1 MHQHHIRVNFFCFGA
16 FTFVLFLLTNINVY
30 AQASQKNLDS
40 VAMHLVLDEVIIT
53 AKKVERKEDTVSFY
67 ASTYLSKEDI
77 VLEDVLRKMPG
88 IEITDDGQI
97 IYNGQ
102 WIKDFYIEGMDMLGG
117 NYGIATRNLDA
128 QDIGSVQVIEGHQGI
143 KLLQGRKRG
152 DAPAINI
159 KLKSKAKGAWASSV
173 SAALGIQPHMARDIS
188 ANLMTFR
195 QKMQH
200 ITVLKTNNIGSD
212 LRKEIQAP
220 SSFGAS
226 VLGTGLILPGS
237 ISISDTYSYR
247 NDSYSASV
255 NQLHKL
261 SEDAT
266 LSFNV
271 NYLYD
276 DETQDAADVTT
287 YLSDSD
293 NLPRHVISE
302 SNHASIR
309 QHYIGGHL
317 VYKLNSGKKYL
328 NNNLS
333 FNASLPAA
341 DGLVNKAVDQQLS
354 GHYISVDNTLAAN
367 YKRRNGAVADI
378 NWHLSYDDREG
389 MLRIADTTGGGL
401 SQAVRQQILQTDG
414 STSILA
420 ITVPHVMFNLN
431 AGFDA
436 QWQRAATALDTA
448 GGSGYGT
455 QQILQLGAAVIPR
468 LLLHWNKFQ
477 WTVSVP
483 VGATYFHSADG
494 EWRYDKPLLSLRP
507 YTALSYKP
515 SSRVSIDLAA
525 VCGESMPQSLSLMEQ
540 ERYTNYRTTMSNPH
554 RVETVLNRT
563 LSSSLSAAY
572 TDVFN
577 MFFGNLALV
586 YAWSRNSISTG
597 YSFTDDIINYV
608 LLPRSTDQHTWQ
620 VSQSASKGFFLWSSK
635 ISESISIGT
644 TKGSYYVGDA
654 VHEGRSDYLQAS
666 LSYSAS
672 FARWISFETLNSYSL
687 SKPYTDGQASDV
699 TYHTFSSNTSL
710 GIWPLKQL
718 RIAPSVQYYFN
729 NYYTDGR
736 HNVFLDC
743 AIEYYWGRATIFMRC
758 ANLLDNDTFLRV
770 NDNGIIRYASEYRLR
785 GRTLMLGLR
794 IKIL

>member
-1 MHQHHIRVNFFCFGA
+1 MGPCVRILLCLAAMLSLAASA
-16 FTFVLFLLTNINVY
+16 F
-30 AQASQKNLDS
+30 AQDVRKDLDS
-40 VAMHLVLDEVIIT
+40 VIWNLNLEEVVVT
-53 AKKVERKEDTVSFY
+53 AKKVERASDTISFY
-67 ASTYLSKEDI
+67 ASTYAGKEDI

-88 IEITDDGQI
+88 IEITGDGQI

-102 WIKDFYIEGMDMLGG
+102 WIKDFYVEGMDMLGG
-117 NYGIATRNLDA
+117 NYGVATKNIDV
-128 QDIGSVQVIEGHQGI
+128 QDISAVQLIEDHQGI

-159 KLKSKAKGAWASSV
+159 KLKSTAKGAWASSV
-173 SAALGIQPHMARDIS
+173 SAALGSQPHLARDIS

-200 ITVLKTNNIGSD
+200 ITVLKTNDIGTD

-220 SSFGAS
+220 SSIGSS

-237 ISISDTYSYR
+237 VPIPDAYSYR

-276 DETQDAADVTT
+276 DEARDAADVTT
-287 YLSDSD
+287 YLSESDS
-293 NLPRHVISE
+293 LSRHVISE
-302 SNHASIR
+302 SNRASVR

-333 FNASLPAA
+333 FSASLPAA
-341 DGLVNKAVDQQLS
+341 DGLVNGAVDQRLS
-354 GHYISVDNTLAAN
+354 GHNISVDNTLAAN
-367 YKRRNGAVADI
+367 YKRKNGAVADI

-389 MLRIADTTGGGL
+389 SLRVADAADDTL
-401 SQAVRQQILQTDG
+401 SQTVRQQVLMTDG
-414 STSILA
+414 SASILA
-420 ITVPHVMFNLN
+420 LTVPHVMFNLD

-436 QWQRAATALDTA
+436 RWQRAATALNTA
-448 GGSGYGT
+448 GGSGSGT
-455 QQILQLGAAVIPR
+455 QQILQIGASVSPK

-483 VGATYFHSADG
+483 VGVTYIHSSYG
-494 EWRYDKPLLSLRP
+494 EWRYDRPLLSLNP
-507 YTALSYKP
+507 YMALSYKP
-515 SSRVSIDLAA
+515 SSRVSIDLTAI
-525 VCGESMPQSLSLMEQ
+525 CGESMPQPLSLMAQ
-540 ERYTNYRTTMSNPH
+540 ERYTNYRTVMANPN
-554 RVETVLNRT
+554 RVEAVMNRS
-563 LSSSLSAAY
+563 LSSSLSASY

-577 MFFGNLALV
+577 MFFGNIALI
-586 YAWSRNSISTG
+586 YAWSRDGISTA

-608 LLPRSTDQHTWQ
+608 LLPRTADQHTWQ
-620 VSQSASKGFFLWSSK
+620 VSQSSSKGFFLWNSK
-635 ISESISIGT
+635 ISESVSIGT
-644 TKGSYYVGDA
+644 TKGDYYVGDA

-666 LSYSAS
+666 LSYTAE
-672 FARWISFETLNSYSL
+672 FAKWISFGTENSYSL
-687 SKPYTDGQASDV
+687 SRPYTDGQAGGV
-699 TYHTFSSNTSL
+699 TYHTFSSTASL
-710 GIWPLKQL
+710 GIWPVRQL
-718 RIAPSVQYYFN
+718 RIAPSMQYYFN
-729 NYYTDGR
+729 NYYDDGR

-743 AIEYYWGRATIFMRC
+743 SLEYYWGRAVIFLRC
-758 ANLLDNDTFLRV
+758 ANLLDNDTFRRV
-770 NDNGIIRYASEYRLR
+770 TDNGITRYSSEYRLR

-794 IKIL
+794 IKII

>member
-1 MHQHHIRVNFFCFGA
+1 MRAPLKYSAPLIILAA
-16 FTFVLFLLTNINVY
+16 FSVA
-30 AQASQKNLDS
+30 AQAQVARKDLDS
-40 VAMHLVLDEVIIT
+40 VIWNLNLEEVVVT
-53 AKKVERKEDTVSFY
+53 ARKVERAADTVSFY
-67 ASTYLSKEDI
+67 ASTYAGKEDI

-88 IEITDDGQI
+88 IEITGDGQI

-102 WIKDFYIEGMDMLGG
+102 WIKDFYVEGMDMLGG
-117 NYGIATRNLDA
+117 NYGVATRNLDA
-128 QDIGSVQVIEGHQGI
+128 QDISAVQVIEDHQGI

-159 KLKSKAKGAWASSV
+159 KLKSTAKGAWASSV
-173 SAALGIQPHMARDIS
+173 SAALGSQPHLARDIS

-200 ITVLKTNNIGSD
+200 ITVLKTNDIGTD

-220 SSFGAS
+220 SSLGSS

-276 DETQDAADVTT
+276 DEAQDAVDVTT
-287 YLSDSD
+287 YLSDNDSI
-293 NLPRHVISE
+293 PTHVVSE
-302 SNHASIR
+302 SNHASVR

-333 FNASLPAA
+333 FSASLPAA
-341 DGLVNKAVDQQLS
+341 DGLVNGAVDQRLS
-354 GHYISVDNTLAAN
+354 GHNISVDNTLAAN
-367 YKRRNGAVADI
+367 YKRKNGAVADI

-389 MLRIADTTGGGL
+389 SLRVADAADDTL
-401 SQAVRQQILQTDG
+401 SQTVRQQVLMTDG
-414 STSILA
+414 SASILA
-420 ITVPHVMFNLN
+420 LTVPHVMFNLD

-436 QWQRAATALDTA
+436 RWQRAATALNTA
-448 GGSGYGT
+448 GGSGSGT
-455 QQILQLGAAVIPR
+455 QKILQIGASVSPR

-483 VGATYFHSADG
+483 VGVTYFHSSDG
-494 EWRYDKPLLSLRP
+494 EWRYDRPLLSLKP
-507 YTALSYKP
+507 YMALSYKP
-515 SSRVSIDLAA
+515 SSRVSIDLTAI
-525 VCGESMPQSLSLMEQ
+525 CGESMPQPLSLMAQ
-540 ERYTNYRTTMSNPH
+540 ERYTNYRTVMANPN
-554 RVETVLNRT
+554 RVEAVMNRS
-563 LSSSLSAAY
+563 LSSSLSASY

-577 MFFGNLALV
+577 MFFGNIALI
-586 YAWSRNSISTG
+586 YAWSRDGISTA

-608 LLPRSTDQHTWQ
+608 LLPRTADQHTWQ
-620 VSQSASKGFFLWSSK
+620 VSQSSSKGFFLWNSK
-635 ISESISIGT
+635 ISESVSIGT
-644 TKGSYYVGDA
+644 TKGDYYVGDA

-666 LSYSAS
+666 LSYTAE
-672 FARWISFETLNSYSL
+672 FAKWISFGTENSYSL
-687 SKPYTDGQASDV
+687 SRPYTDGQAGGV
-699 TYHTFSSNTSL
+699 TYHTFSSTASL
-710 GIWPLKQL
+710 GIWPVRQL
-718 RIAPSVQYYFN
+718 RIAPSMQYYFN
-729 NYYTDGR
+729 NYYDDGR

-743 AIEYYWGRATIFMRC
+743 SLEYYWGRAVIFLRC
-758 ANLLDNDTFLRV
+758 ANLLDNDTFRRV
-770 NDNGIIRYASEYRLR
+770 TDNGITRYSSEYRLR

-794 IKIL
+794 IKII

>member
-1 MHQHHIRVNFFCFGA
+1 MGPCVRILLCLAAMLSLAASA
-16 FTFVLFLLTNINVY
+16 F
-30 AQASQKNLDS
+30 AQDVRKDLDS
-40 VAMHLVLDEVIIT
+40 VIWNLNLEEVVVT
-53 AKKVERKEDTVSFY
+53 AKKVERASDTISFY
-67 ASTYLSKEDI
+67 ASTYAGKEDI

-88 IEITDDGQI
+88 IEITGDGQI

-102 WIKDFYIEGMDMLGG
+102 WIKDFYVEGMDMLGG
-117 NYGIATRNLDA
+117 NYGVATKNIDV
-128 QDIGSVQVIEGHQGI
+128 QDISAVQLIEDHQGI

-159 KLKSKAKGAWASSV
+159 KLKSTAKGAWASSV
-173 SAALGIQPHMARDIS
+173 SAALGSQPHLARDIS

-200 ITVLKTNNIGSD
+200 ITVLKTNDIGTD

-220 SSFGAS
+220 SSIGSS

-237 ISISDTYSYR
+237 VPIPDAYSYR

-276 DETQDAADVTT
+276 DEARDAADVTT
-287 YLSDSD
+287 YLSESDS
-293 NLPRHVISE
+293 LSRHVISE
-302 SNHASIR
+302 SNRASVR

-333 FNASLPAA
+333 FSASLPAA
-341 DGLVNKAVDQQLS
+341 DGLVNGAVDQRLS
-354 GHYISVDNTLAAN
+354 GHNISVDNTLAAN
-367 YKRRNGAVADI
+367 YKRKNGAVADI

-389 MLRIADTTGGGL
+389 SLRVADAADDTL
-401 SQAVRQQILQTDG
+401 SQTVRQQVLMTDG
-414 STSILA
+414 SASILA
-420 ITVPHVMFNLN
+420 LTVPHVMFNLD

-436 QWQRAATALDTA
+436 RWQRAATALNTA
-448 GGSGYGT
+448 GGSGSGT
-455 QQILQLGAAVIPR
+455 QQILQIGASVSPR

-483 VGATYFHSADG
+483 VGVTYIHSSDG
-494 EWRYDKPLLSLRP
+494 EWRYDRPLLSLNP
-507 YTALSYKP
+507 YMALSYKP
-515 SSRVSIDLAA
+515 SSRVSIDLTAI
-525 VCGESMPQSLSLMEQ
+525 CGESMPQPLSLMAQ
-540 ERYTNYRTTMSNPH
+540 ERYTNYRTVMANPN
-554 RVETVLNRT
+554 RVEAVMNRS
-563 LSSSLSAAY
+563 LSSSLSASY

-577 MFFGNLALV
+577 MFFGNIALI
-586 YAWSRNSISTG
+586 YAWSRDGISTA

-608 LLPRSTDQHTWQ
+608 LLPRTADQHTWQ
-620 VSQSASKGFFLWSSK
+620 VSQSSSKGFFLWNSK
-635 ISESISIGT
+635 ISESVSIGT
-644 TKGSYYVGDA
+644 TKGDYYVGDA

-666 LSYSAS
+666 LSYTAE
-672 FARWISFETLNSYSL
+672 FAKWISFGTENSYSL
-687 SKPYTDGQASDV
+687 SRPYTDGQAGGV
-699 TYHTFSSNTSL
+699 TYHTFSSTASL
-710 GIWPLKQL
+710 GIWPVRQL
-718 RIAPSVQYYFN
+718 RIAPSMQYYFN
-729 NYYTDGR
+729 NYYDDGR

-743 AIEYYWGRATIFMRC
+743 SLEYYWGRAVIFLRC
-758 ANLLDNDTFLRV
+758 ANLLDNDTFRRV
-770 NDNGIIRYASEYRLR
+770 TDNGITRYSSEYRLR

-794 IKIL
+794 IKII

>member
-1 MHQHHIRVNFFCFGA
+1 MGPCVRILLCLAAMLSLAASA
-16 FTFVLFLLTNINVY
+16 F
-30 AQASQKNLDS
+30 AQDVRKDLDS
-40 VAMHLVLDEVIIT
+40 VIWNLNLEEVVVT
-53 AKKVERKEDTVSFY
+53 AKKVERASDTISFY
-67 ASTYLSKEDI
+67 ASTYAGKEDI

-88 IEITDDGQI
+88 IEITGDGQI

-102 WIKDFYIEGMDMLGG
+102 WIKDFYVEGMDMLGG
-117 NYGIATRNLDA
+117 NYGVATKNIDV
-128 QDIGSVQVIEGHQGI
+128 QDISAVQLIEDHQGI

-159 KLKSKAKGAWASSV
+159 RLKSTAKGAWASSV
-173 SAALGIQPHMARDIS
+173 SAALGSQPHLARDMS

-200 ITVLKTNNIGSD
+200 ITVLKTNDIGTD

-220 SSFGAS
+220 SSIGSS

-237 ISISDTYSYR
+237 VPIPDAYSYR

-276 DETQDAADVTT
+276 DEARDAADVTT
-287 YLSDSD
+287 YLSESDS
-293 NLPRHVISE
+293 LSRHVISE
-302 SNHASIR
+302 SNRASVR

-333 FNASLPAA
+333 FSASLPAA
-341 DGLVNKAVDQQLS
+341 DGLVNGAVDQRLS
-354 GHYISVDNTLAAN
+354 GHNISVDNTLAAN
-367 YKRRNGAVADI
+367 YKRKNGAVADI
-378 NWHLSYDDREG
+378 NWHLSYDDMEG
-389 MLRIADTTGGGL
+389 SLLVADAADDTL
-401 SQAVRQQILQTDG
+401 SQTVRQQVLMTDG
-414 STSILA
+414 SASILA
-420 ITVPHVMFNLN
+420 LTVPHVMFNLD

-436 QWQRAATALDTA
+436 RWQRAATALNTA
-448 GGSGYGT
+448 GGSGSGT
-455 QQILQLGAAVIPR
+455 QQILQIGASVSPR

-483 VGATYFHSADG
+483 VGVTYFHSSDG
-494 EWRYDKPLLSLRP
+494 EWRYDRPLLSLKP
-507 YTALSYKP
+507 YMALSYKP
-515 SSRVSIDLAA
+515 SSRVSIDLTAI
-525 VCGESMPQSLSLMEQ
+525 CGESMPQPLSLMVQ
-540 ERYTNYRTTMSNPH
+540 ERYTNYRTVMANPN
-554 RVETVLNRT
+554 RVEAVMNRS
-563 LSSSLSAAY
+563 LSSSLSASY

-577 MFFGNLALV
+577 MFFGNIALI
-586 YAWSRNSISTG
+586 YAWSRDGISTA

-608 LLPRSTDQHTWQ
+608 LLPRTADQHTWQ
-620 VSQSASKGFFLWSSK
+620 VSQSASKGFFLWNSK
-635 ISESISIGT
+635 ISESVSIGT
-644 TKGSYYVGDA
+644 TKGDYYVGDA

-666 LSYSAS
+666 LSYTAE
-672 FARWISFETLNSYSL
+672 FAKWISFGTENSYSL
-687 SKPYTDGQASDV
+687 SRPYTDGQAGGV
-699 TYHTFSSNTSL
+699 TYHTFSSTASL
-710 GIWPLKQL
+710 GIWPVRQL
-718 RIAPSVQYYFN
+718 RIAPSMQYYFN
-729 NYYTDGR
+729 NYYDDGR

-743 AIEYYWGRATIFMRC
+743 SLEYYWGRAVIFLRC
-758 ANLLDNDTFLRV
+758 ANLLDNDTFRRV
-770 NDNGIIRYASEYRLR
+770 TDNGITRYSSEYRLR

-794 IKIL
+794 IKII

>member
-1 MHQHHIRVNFFCFGA
+1 MNKAIPFIA
-16 FTFVLFLLTNINVY
+16 ALLLTATGN
-30 AQASQKNLDS
+30 AQSVRKDLDS
-40 VAMHLVLDEVIIT
+40 VIWNLNLEEVVVT
-53 AKKVERKEDTVSFY
+53 AKKVERASDTISFY
-67 ASTYLSKEDI
+67 ASTYASKEDI

-88 IEITDDGQI
+88 IEITGDGQI

-102 WIKDFYIEGMDMLGG
+102 WIKDFYVEGMDMLGG
-117 NYGIATRNLDA
+117 NYGVATKNIDA
-128 QDIGSVQVIEGHQGI
+128 QDISAVQLIEDHQGI

-159 KLKSKAKGAWASSV
+159 RLKSTAKGAWASSV
-173 SAALGIQPHMARDIS
+173 SAALGSQPHLARDIS

-200 ITVLKTNNIGSD
+200 ITVLKTNDIGTD

-220 SSFGAS
+220 SSIGSS

-237 ISISDTYSYR
+237 VPIPDAYSYR

-276 DETQDAADVTT
+276 DEARDAADVTT
-287 YLSDSD
+287 YLSESDS
-293 NLPRHVISE
+293 LSRHVISE
-302 SNHASIR
+302 SNRASVR

-333 FNASLPAA
+333 FSASLPAA
-341 DGLVNKAVDQQLS
+341 DGLVNGAVDQRLS
-354 GHYISVDNTLAAN
+354 GHNISVDNTLAAN
-367 YKRRNGAVADI
+367 YKRKNGAVADI
-378 NWHLSYDDREG
+378 NWHLSYDDMEG
-389 MLRIADTTGGGL
+389 SLLVADAADDTL
-401 SQAVRQQILQTDG
+401 SQTVRQQVLMTDG
-414 STSILA
+414 SASILA
-420 ITVPHVMFNLN
+420 LTVPHVMFNLD

-436 QWQRAATALDTA
+436 RWQRAATALNTA
-448 GGSGYGT
+448 GGSGSGT
-455 QQILQLGAAVIPR
+455 QQILQIGAAVSPR

-483 VGATYFHSADG
+483 VGVKYFHSADG
-494 EWRYDKPLLSLRP
+494 EWRYDRPLLSLKP
-507 YTALSYKP
+507 YMALSYKP
-515 SSRVSIDLAA
+515 SSRVSIDLTAI
-525 VCGESMPQSLSLMEQ
+525 CGESMPQPLSLMVQ
-540 ERYTNYRTTMSNPH
+540 ERYTNYRTVMANPN
-554 RVETVLNRT
+554 RVEAVMSRS

-577 MFFGNLALV
+577 MFFGNIALI
-586 YAWSRNSISTG
+586 YAWSSDGISTA

-608 LLPRSTDQHTWQ
+608 LLPRTADQHTWQ
-620 VSQSASKGFFLWSSK
+620 VSQNASKGFFLWNSK
-635 ISESISIGT
+635 ISESVSIGT
-644 TKGSYYVGDA
+644 TKGDYYVGDA

-666 LSYSAS
+666 LSYTAE
-672 FARWISFETLNSYSL
+672 FAKWISFGTENSYSL
-687 SKPYTDGQASDV
+687 SRPYTDGQAGSV
-699 TYHTFSSNTSL
+699 TYHTFSSTASL
-710 GIWPLKQL
+710 GIWPIRQF
-718 RIAPSVQYYFN
+718 RISPSVQYYFN
-729 NYYTDGR
+729 NYYDDGR
-736 HNVFLDC
+736 HNIFLDC
-743 AIEYYWGRATIFMRC
+743 SLEYYWGRAVIFLRC
-758 ANLLDNDTFLRV
+758 ANLLDNDTFRRV
-770 NDNGIIRYASEYRLR
+770 TDNGITRYSSEYRLR

-794 IKIL
+794 IKII

>member
-1 MHQHHIRVNFFCFGA
+1 MGPCVRILLCLAAMLSLATSA
-16 FTFVLFLLTNINVY
+16 F
-30 AQASQKNLDS
+30 AQDVRKDLDS
-40 VAMHLVLDEVIIT
+40 VIWNLNLEEVVVT
-53 AKKVERKEDTVSFY
+53 AKKVERASDTISFY
-67 ASTYLSKEDI
+67 ASTYASKEDI

-88 IEITDDGQI
+88 IEITGDGQI

-102 WIKDFYIEGMDMLGG
+102 WIKEFYVEGMDMLGG
-117 NYGIATRNLDA
+117 NYGVATKNIDA
-128 QDIGSVQVIEGHQGI
+128 QDISAVQLIEDHQGI

-159 KLKSKAKGAWASSV
+159 RLKSTAKGAWASSV
-173 SAALGIQPHMARDIS
+173 SAALGSQPHLARDIS

-200 ITVLKTNNIGSD
+200 ITVLKTNDIGTD

-220 SSFGAS
+220 SSIGSS

-237 ISISDTYSYR
+237 VPIPDAYSYR

-276 DETQDAADVTT
+276 DEARDAADVTT
-287 YLSDSD
+287 YLSESDS
-293 NLPRHVISE
+293 LSRHVISE
-302 SNHASIR
+302 SNRASVR

-333 FNASLPAA
+333 FSASLPAA
-341 DGLVNKAVDQQLS
+341 DGLVNGAVDQRLS
-354 GHYISVDNTLAAN
+354 GHNISVDNTLAAN
-367 YKRRNGAVADI
+367 YKRKNGAVADI
-378 NWHLSYDDREG
+378 NWHLSYDDMEG
-389 MLRIADTTGGGL
+389 SLLVADAADDAL
-401 SQAVRQQILQTDG
+401 SQTVRQQVLMTDG
-414 STSILA
+414 SASILA
-420 ITVPHVMFNLN
+420 LTVPHVMFNLD

-436 QWQRAATALDTA
+436 RWQRAATALNTA
-448 GGSGYGT
+448 GGSGSGT
-455 QQILQLGAAVIPR
+455 QQILQIGASVSPR

-483 VGATYFHSADG
+483 VGVTYFHSSDG
-494 EWRYDKPLLSLRP
+494 EWRYDRPLLSLKP
-507 YTALSYKP
+507 YMALSYKP
-515 SSRVSIDLAA
+515 SSRVSIDLTAI
-525 VCGESMPQSLSLMEQ
+525 CGESMPQPLSLMVQ
-540 ERYTNYRTTMSNPH
+540 ERYTNYRTVMANPN
-554 RVETVLNRT
+554 RVEAVMNRS
-563 LSSSLSAAY
+563 LSSSLSASY

-577 MFFGNLALV
+577 MFFGNIALI
-586 YAWSRNSISTG
+586 YAWSRDGISTA

-608 LLPRSTDQHTWQ
+608 LLPRTADQHTWQ
-620 VSQSASKGFFLWSSK
+620 VSQSASKGFFLWNSK
-635 ISESISIGT
+635 ISESVSIGT
-644 TKGSYYVGDA
+644 TKGDYYVGDA

-666 LSYSAS
+666 LSYTAE
-672 FARWISFETLNSYSL
+672 FAKWISFGTENSYSL
-687 SKPYTDGQASDV
+687 SRPYTDGQAGGV
-699 TYHTFSSNTSL
+699 TYHTFSSTASL
-710 GIWPLKQL
+710 GIWPIRQF
-718 RIAPSVQYYFN
+718 RISPSVQYYFN
-729 NYYTDGR
+729 NYYDDGR

-743 AIEYYWGRATIFMRC
+743 SLEYYWGRAVFFLRC
-758 ANLLDNDTFLRV
+758 ANLLDNDTFRRV
-770 NDNGIIRYASEYRLR
+770 TDNGITRYSSEYRLR

-794 IKIL
+794 IKII

>member
-1 MHQHHIRVNFFCFGA
+1 MGPCVRILLCLAAMLSLAASA
-16 FTFVLFLLTNINVY
+16 F
-30 AQASQKNLDS
+30 AQDVRKDLDS
-40 VAMHLVLDEVIIT
+40 VIWNLNLEEVVVT
-53 AKKVERKEDTVSFY
+53 AKKVERASDTISFY
-67 ASTYLSKEDI
+67 ASTYASKEDI

-88 IEITDDGQI
+88 IEITGDGQI

-102 WIKDFYIEGMDMLGG
+102 WIKDFYVEGMDMLGG
-117 NYGIATRNLDA
+117 NYGVATKNIDA
-128 QDIGSVQVIEGHQGI
+128 QDISAVQLIEDHQGI

-159 KLKSKAKGAWASSV
+159 RLKSTAKGAWASSV
-173 SAALGIQPHMARDIS
+173 SAALGSQPHLARDIS

-200 ITVLKTNNIGSD
+200 ITVLKTNDIGTD

-220 SSFGAS
+220 SSIGSS

-237 ISISDTYSYR
+237 VPIPDAYSYR

-276 DETQDAADVTT
+276 DEARDAADVTT
-287 YLSDSD
+287 YLSENDS
-293 NLPRHVISE
+293 LSRHVISE
-302 SNHASIR
+302 SNRASVR

-333 FNASLPAA
+333 FSASLPAA
-341 DGLVNKAVDQQLS
+341 DGLVNGAVDQRLS
-354 GHYISVDNTLAAN
+354 GHNISVDNTLAAN
-367 YKRRNGAVADI
+367 YKRKNGAVADI
-378 NWHLSYDDREG
+378 NWHLSYDDMEG
-389 MLRIADTTGGGL
+389 SLLVADAADDAL
-401 SQAVRQQILQTDG
+401 SQTVRQQVLMTDG
-414 STSILA
+414 SASILA
-420 ITVPHVMFNLN
+420 LTVPHVMFNLD

-436 QWQRAATALDTA
+436 RWQRAATALNSA
-448 GGSGYGT
+448 GGNGSGT
-455 QQILQLGAAVIPR
+455 QQILQLGAAVSPR

-477 WTVSVP
+477 WTVSAPIGV
-483 VGATYFHSADG
+483 TYFHSTDG
-494 EWRYDKPLLSLRP
+494 EWRYDKPLLSLKP

-515 SSRVSIDLAA
+515 SSRVSIDLTAI
-525 VCGESMPQSLSLMEQ
+525 CGESMPQPLSLMAQ
-540 ERYTNYRTTMSNPH
+540 QRYTNYRTTMSNPH
-554 RVETVLNRT
+554 RVEAVLNRT
-563 LSSSLSAAY
+563 LSTSLSASY
-572 TDVFN
+572 NDVFS

-586 YAWSRNSISTG
+586 YAWYRNGISTA

-608 LLPRSTDQHTWQ
+608 LLPRTADQRTWQ

-635 ISESISIGT
+635 ISESLSIGT
-644 TKGSYYVGDA
+644 TKGDYYVGDA

-672 FARWISFETLNSYSL
+672 FARWISFETGNSYSI
-687 SKPYTDGQASDV
+687 SKPYTDGQAGGV
-699 TYHTFSSNTSL
+699 TYHTFSSTASL
-710 GIWPLKQL
+710 GIWPLRQL

-743 AIEYYWGRATIFMRC
+743 SLEYYWGRATISLRC
-758 ANLLDNDTFLRV
+758 ANLLDNDTFRRI
-770 NDNGIIRYASEYRLR
+770 NDNGIIRYSSEYRLR

>member
-1 MHQHHIRVNFFCFGA
+1 MGPCVRILLCLAAMLSLAASA
-16 FTFVLFLLTNINVY
+16 F
-30 AQASQKNLDS
+30 AQDVRKDLDS
-40 VAMHLVLDEVIIT
+40 VIWNLNLEEVVVT
-53 AKKVERKEDTVSFY
+53 AKKVERASDTISFY
-67 ASTYLSKEDI
+67 ASTYAGKEDI

-88 IEITDDGQI
+88 IEITGDGQI

-102 WIKDFYIEGMDMLGG
+102 WIKDFYVEGMDMLGG
-117 NYGIATRNLDA
+117 NYGVATKNIDA
-128 QDIGSVQVIEGHQGI
+128 QDISAVQLIEDHQGI

-159 KLKSKAKGAWASSV
+159 RLKSTAKGAWASSV
-173 SAALGIQPHMARDIS
+173 SAALGSQPHLARDMS

-200 ITVLKTNNIGSD
+200 ITVLKTNDIGTD

-220 SSFGAS
+220 SSIGSS

-237 ISISDTYSYR
+237 VPIPDAYSYR

-276 DETQDAADVTT
+276 DEARDAADVTT
-287 YLSDSD
+287 YLSESDS
-293 NLPRHVISE
+293 LSRHVISE
-302 SNHASIR
+302 SNRASVR

-333 FNASLPAA
+333 FSASLPAA
-341 DGLVNKAVDQQLS
+341 DGLVNGAVDQRLS
-354 GHYISVDNTLAAN
+354 GHNISMDNTLAAN
-367 YKRRNGAVADI
+367 YKRKNGAVADI

-389 MLRIADTTGGGL
+389 SLRVADAADDTL
-401 SQAVRQQILQTDG
+401 SQTVRQQVLMTDG
-414 STSILA
+414 SASILA
-420 ITVPHVMFNLN
+420 LTVPHVMFNLD

-436 QWQRAATALDTA
+436 RWQRAATALNTA
-448 GGSGYGT
+448 GGSGSGT
-455 QQILQLGAAVIPR
+455 QQILQIGASVSPR

-483 VGATYFHSADG
+483 VGVTYIHSSDG
-494 EWRYDKPLLSLRP
+494 EWRYDRPLLSLNP
-507 YTALSYKP
+507 YMALSYKP
-515 SSRVSIDLAA
+515 SSRVSIDLTAI
-525 VCGESMPQSLSLMEQ
+525 CGESMPQPLSLMAQ
-540 ERYTNYRTTMSNPH
+540 ERYTNYRTVMANPN
-554 RVETVLNRT
+554 RVEAVMNRS
-563 LSSSLSAAY
+563 LSSSLSASY

-577 MFFGNLALV
+577 MFFGNIALI
-586 YAWSRNSISTG
+586 YAWSRDGISTA
-597 YSFTDDIINYV
+597 YSFTDDIIYYV
-608 LLPRSTDQHTWQ
+608 LLPRTADQHTWQ
-620 VSQSASKGFFLWSSK
+620 VSQSSSKGFFLWNSK
-635 ISESISIGT
+635 ISESVSIGT
-644 TKGSYYVGDA
+644 TKGDYYVGDA

-666 LSYSAS
+666 LSYTAE
-672 FARWISFETLNSYSL
+672 FAKWISFGTENSYSL
-687 SKPYTDGQASDV
+687 SRPYTDGQAGGV
-699 TYHTFSSNTSL
+699 TYHTFSSTASL
-710 GIWPLKQL
+710 GIWPVRQL
-718 RIAPSVQYYFN
+718 RIAPSMQYYFN
-729 NYYTDGR
+729 NYYDDGR

-743 AIEYYWGRATIFMRC
+743 SLEYYWGRAVIFLRC
-758 ANLLDNDTFLRV
+758 ANLLDNDTFRRV
-770 NDNGIIRYASEYRLR
+770 TDNGITRYSSEYRLR

-794 IKIL
+794 IKII

>member
-1 MHQHHIRVNFFCFGA
+1 MSARPQILCA
-16 FTFVLFLLTNINVY
+16 LFILSASSVT
-30 AQASQKNLDS
+30 AQAQVARKDLDS
-40 VAMHLVLDEVIIT
+40 VIWNLNLEEVVVS
-53 AKKVERKEDTVSFY
+53 AKKVERAADTVSFY
-67 ASTYLSKEDI
+67 ASTYAGKEDI

-88 IEITDDGQI
+88 IEITGDGQI

-102 WIKDFYIEGMDMLGG
+102 WIKDFYVEGMDMLGG
-117 NYGIATRNLDA
+117 NYGVATRNLDA
-128 QDIGSVQVIEGHQGI
+128 QDISAVQVIEDHQGI

-159 KLKSKAKGAWASSV
+159 KLKSTAKGAWASSV
-173 SAALGIQPHMARDIS
+173 SAALGSQPHLARDIS

-200 ITVLKTNNIGSD
+200 ITVLKTNDIGTD

-220 SSFGAS
+220 SSLGSS

-261 SEDAT
+261 GEDAT

-276 DETQDAADVTT
+276 DEAQDAADVTT
-287 YLSDSD
+287 YLSDNDS
-293 NLPRHVISE
+293 LPAHVVSE
-302 SNHASIR
+302 SNHASVR

-317 VYKLNSGKKYL
+317 VYKLNSGQKYL

-333 FNASLPAA
+333 FSASLPAA
-341 DGLVNKAVDQQLS
+341 DGLVNGAVDQRLS
-354 GHYISVDNTLAAN
+354 GHNISVDNILAAN
-367 YKRRNGAVADI
+367 YKRRNGAVADV
-378 NWHLSYDDREG
+378 NWHLSYDDRKG
-389 MLRIADTTGGGL
+389 SLGVTDTADGTL
-401 SQAVRQQILQTDG
+401 SQTVRQQVFMTDG
-414 STSILA
+414 SASILA
-420 ITVPHVMFNLN
+420 ITAPHVMFNLD

-436 QWQRAATALDTA
+436 RWQRAATALSSA
-448 GGSGYGT
+448 GGNGSGT
-455 QQILQLGAAVIPR
+455 QQILQLGAAVSPR

-477 WTVSVP
+477 WTVSAPIGV
-483 VGATYFHSADG
+483 TYFHSTDG
-494 EWRYDKPLLSLRP
+494 EWRYDKPLLSLKP

-515 SSRVSIDLAA
+515 SSRVSIDLTAI
-525 VCGESMPQSLSLMEQ
+525 CGESMPQPLSLMAQ
-540 ERYTNYRTTMSNPH
+540 QHYTNYRTTMSNPH
-554 RVETVLNRT
+554 RVEAVLNRT
-563 LSSSLSAAY
+563 LSTSLSAAY
-572 TDVFN
+572 NDVFS

-586 YAWSRNSISTG
+586 YAWYRNGISTA

-608 LLPRSTDQHTWQ
+608 LLPRTADQSTWQ

-635 ISESISIGT
+635 ISESLSIGT
-644 TKGSYYVGDA
+644 TKGDYYVGDA

-672 FARWISFETLNSYSL
+672 FARWISFETGNSYSI
-687 SKPYTDGQASDV
+687 SKPYTDGQAGGV
-699 TYHTFSSNTSL
+699 TYHTFSSTASL
-710 GIWPLKQL
+710 GIWPLRQL

-743 AIEYYWGRATIFMRC
+743 SLEYYWGRATISLRC
-758 ANLLDNDTFLRV
+758 ANLLDNNTFRRI
-770 NDNGIIRYASEYRLR
+770 NDNGIIRYSSEYRLR

>member
-1 MHQHHIRVNFFCFGA
+1 MGPCIRI
-16 FTFVLFLLTNINVY
+16 LLCLAVMLSLAASAW
-30 AQASQKNLDS
+30 AQDVRKDLDS
-40 VAMHLVLDEVIIT
+40 VIWNLNLEEVVVT
-53 AKKVERKEDTVSFY
+53 AKKVERASDTISFY
-67 ASTYLSKEDI
+67 ASTYAGKEDI

-88 IEITDDGQI
+88 IEITGDGQI

-102 WIKDFYIEGMDMLGG
+102 WIKDFYVEGMDMLGG
-117 NYGIATRNLDA
+117 NYGVATKNIDA
-128 QDIGSVQVIEGHQGI
+128 QDISAVQLIEDHQGI

-159 KLKSKAKGAWASSV
+159 RLKSTAKGAWASSV
-173 SAALGIQPHMARDIS
+173 SAALGSQPHLARDMS

-200 ITVLKTNNIGSD
+200 ITVLKTNDIGTD

-220 SSFGAS
+220 SSIGSS

-237 ISISDTYSYR
+237 VPIPDAYSYR

-276 DETQDAADVTT
+276 DEARDAADVTT
-287 YLSDSD
+287 YLSESDS
-293 NLPRHVISE
+293 LLRHVISE
-302 SNHASIR
+302 SNRASVR

-333 FNASLPAA
+333 FSASLPAA
-341 DGLVNKAVDQQLS
+341 DGLVNGAVDQRLS
-354 GHYISVDNTLAAN
+354 GHNISVDNTLAAN
-367 YKRRNGAVADI
+367 YKRKNGAVADI
-378 NWHLSYDDREG
+378 NWHLSYDDMEG
-389 MLRIADTTGGGL
+389 SLLVADAADDTL
-401 SQAVRQQILQTDG
+401 SQTVRQQVLMTDG
-414 STSILA
+414 SASILA
-420 ITVPHVMFNLN
+420 LTVPHVMFNLD

-436 QWQRAATALDTA
+436 RWQRAATALNTA
-448 GGSGYGT
+448 GGSGSGT
-455 QQILQLGAAVIPR
+455 QQILQIGASVSPR

-483 VGATYFHSADG
+483 VGVTYFHSSDG
-494 EWRYDKPLLSLRP
+494 EWRYDRPLLSLKP
-507 YTALSYKP
+507 YMALSYKP
-515 SSRVSIDLAA
+515 SSRVSIDLTAI
-525 VCGESMPQSLSLMEQ
+525 CGESMPQPLSLMVQ
-540 ERYTNYRTTMSNPH
+540 ERYTNYRTVMANPN
-554 RVETVLNRT
+554 RVEAVMNRS
-563 LSSSLSAAY
+563 LSSSLSASY

-577 MFFGNLALV
+577 MFFGNIALI
-586 YAWSRNSISTG
+586 YAWSRDGISTA

-608 LLPRSTDQHTWQ
+608 LLPRTADQHTWQ
-620 VSQSASKGFFLWSSK
+620 VSQSSSKGFFLWNSK
-635 ISESISIGT
+635 ISESVSIGT
-644 TKGSYYVGDA
+644 TKGDYYVGDA

-666 LSYSAS
+666 LSYTAE
-672 FARWISFETLNSYSL
+672 FAKWISFGTENSYSL
-687 SKPYTDGQASDV
+687 SRPYTDGQAGGV
-699 TYHTFSSNTSL
+699 TYHTFSSTASL
-710 GIWPLKQL
+710 GIWPVRQL
-718 RIAPSVQYYFN
+718 RIAPSMQYYFN
-729 NYYTDGR
+729 NYYDDGR

-743 AIEYYWGRATIFMRC
+743 SLEYYWGRAVIFLRC
-758 ANLLDNDTFLRV
+758 ANLLDNDTFRRV
-770 NDNGIIRYASEYRLR
+770 TDNGITRYSSEYRLR

-794 IKIL
+794 IKII

>member
-1 MHQHHIRVNFFCFGA
+1 MNKEIPFIA
-16 FTFVLFLLTNINVY
+16 ALLLTATGN
-30 AQASQKNLDS
+30 AQSVRKDLDS
-40 VAMHLVLDEVIIT
+40 VIWNLNLEEVVVT
-53 AKKVERKEDTVSFY
+53 AKKVERASDTVSFY
-67 ASTYLSKEDI
+67 ASTYASKEDV

-88 IEITDDGQI
+88 IEITGDGQI

-102 WIKDFYIEGMDMLGG
+102 WIKDFYVEGMDMLGG
-117 NYGIATRNLDA
+117 NYEVATRNIDA
-128 QDIGSVQVIEGHQGI
+128 RDISSVQVIEDHQGI

-159 KLKSKAKGAWASSV
+159 RLKSTAKGAWASSV
-173 SAALGIQPHMARDIS
+173 SAALGSQPHLARDIS

-200 ITVLKTNNIGSD
+200 ITVLKTNDIGTD

-220 SSFGAS
+220 SSIGSS

-237 ISISDTYSYR
+237 VPIPDAYSYR

-276 DETQDAADVTT
+276 DEARDAADVTT
-287 YLSDSD
+287 YLSDNDSI
-293 NLPRHVISE
+293 PTHVVSE
-302 SNHASIR
+302 SNHASVR

-333 FNASLPAA
+333 FSASLPAA
-341 DGLVNKAVDQQLS
+341 DGLVNGAVDQRLS
-354 GHYISVDNTLAAN
+354 GHNISVDNTLAAN
-367 YKRRNGAVADI
+367 YKRKNGAVADI

-389 MLRIADTTGGGL
+389 SLRVADAADDTL
-401 SQAVRQQILQTDG
+401 SQTVRQQVLMTDG
-414 STSILA
+414 SASILA
-420 ITVPHVMFNLN
+420 LTVPHVMFNLD

-436 QWQRAATALDTA
+436 RWQRAATALNTA
-448 GGSGYGT
+448 GGSGSGT
-455 QQILQLGAAVIPR
+455 QQILQIGASVSPR

-483 VGATYFHSADG
+483 VGVTYFHSSDG
-494 EWRYDKPLLSLRP
+494 EWRYDRPLLSLKP
-507 YTALSYKP
+507 YMALSYKP
-515 SSRVSIDLAA
+515 SSRVSIDLTAI
-525 VCGESMPQSLSLMEQ
+525 CGESMPQPLSLMAQ
-540 ERYTNYRTTMSNPH
+540 ERYTNYRTVIANPN
-554 RVETVLNRT
+554 RVEAVMNRS
-563 LSSSLSAAY
+563 LSSSLSVSY

-577 MFFGNLALV
+577 MFFGNIALI
-586 YAWSRNSISTG
+586 YAWSRDGISTA

-608 LLPRSTDQHTWQ
+608 LLPRTADQHTWQ
-620 VSQSASKGFFLWSSK
+620 VSQSSSKGFFLWNSK
-635 ISESISIGT
+635 ISESVSIGT
-644 TKGSYYVGDA
+644 TKGDYYVGDA

-666 LSYSAS
+666 LSYTAE
-672 FARWISFETLNSYSL
+672 FAKWISFGTENSYSL
-687 SKPYTDGQASDV
+687 SRPYTDGQAGGV
-699 TYHTFSSNTSL
+699 TYHTFSSTASL
-710 GIWPLKQL
+710 GIWPVRQL
-718 RIAPSVQYYFN
+718 RIAPSMQYYFN
-729 NYYTDGR
+729 NYYDDGR

-743 AIEYYWGRATIFMRC
+743 SLEYYWGRAVIFLRC
-758 ANLLDNDTFLRV
+758 ANLLDNDTFRRV
-770 NDNGIIRYASEYRLR
+770 TDNGITRYSSEYRLR

-794 IKIL
+794 IKII

>member
-1 MHQHHIRVNFFCFGA
+1 MNKAIPFIA
-16 FTFVLFLLTNINVY
+16 ALLLTATGN
-30 AQASQKNLDS
+30 AQSVRKDLDS
-40 VAMHLVLDEVIIT
+40 VIWNLNLEEVVVT
-53 AKKVERKEDTVSFY
+53 AKKVERASDTVSFY
-67 ASTYLSKEDI
+67 ASTYASKEDV

-88 IEITDDGQI
+88 IEITGDGQI

-102 WIKDFYIEGMDMLGG
+102 WIKDFYVEGMDMLGG
-117 NYGIATRNLDA
+117 NYEVATRNIDA
-128 QDIGSVQVIEGHQGI
+128 RDISSVQVIEDHQGI

-159 KLKSKAKGAWASSV
+159 RLKSTAKGAWASSV
-173 SAALGIQPHMARDIS
+173 SAALGSQPHLARDVF

-200 ITVLKTNNIGSD
+200 ITVLKTNDIGTD

-220 SSFGAS
+220 SSPGSS

-237 ISISDTYSYR
+237 VPIPDTYSYR

-261 SEDAT
+261 NEDAT

-276 DETQDAADVTT
+276 DEAQDAADVTT
-287 YLSDSD
+287 YLSDNDSF
-293 NLPRHVISE
+293 PTHVVSE
-302 SNHASIR
+302 SNHASVR

-333 FNASLPAA
+333 FDASLPAA
-341 DGLVNKAVDQQLS
+341 DGLVNGAIDQRLS
-354 GHYISVDNTLAAN
+354 GHSISVDNTMTAN
-367 YKRRNGAVADI
+367 YKRKNGAIADI
-378 NWHLSYDDREG
+378 SWHLSYDDREG
-389 MLRIADTTGGGL
+389 SLHVADTADDTF
-401 SQAVRQQILQTDG
+401 SQTVRQQVLRTDG
-414 STSILA
+414 SASIIAL
-420 ITVPHVMFNLN
+420 TVPHVMFNLD
-431 AGFDA
+431 AVFDA
-436 QWQRAATALDTA
+436 QWQKGGAVLDTA
-448 GGSGYGT
+448 GGSGSGT
-455 QQILQLGAAVIPR
+455 RQILQLGAGASPR

-483 VGATYFHSADG
+483 VGVTYFHSADG
-494 EWRYDKPLLSLRP
+494 EWRYDKPMLSFRP

-515 SSRVSIDLAA
+515 SSRVSLDLTAI
-525 VCGESMPQSLSLMEQ
+525 CGESMPQPLSLMVQ
-540 ERYTNYRTTMSNPH
+540 ERYTNYRTVMANPN
-554 RVETVLNRT
+554 RVEAVMNRS
-563 LSSSLSAAY
+563 LSSSLSASY

-577 MFFGNLALV
+577 MFFGNIALV
-586 YAWSRNSISTG
+586 YAWSRDGISTA

-608 LLPRSTDQHTWQ
+608 LLPRTADQSTWQ
-620 VSQSASKGFFLWSSK
+620 VSQSASKGFFLWNSK
-635 ISESISIGT
+635 ISESVSIGT
-644 TKGSYYVGDA
+644 TKGDYYVGDA

-666 LSYSAS
+666 LSYTAE
-672 FARWISFETLNSYSL
+672 FAKWISFGTENSYSL
-687 SKPYTDGQASDV
+687 SRPYTDGQAGGV
-699 TYHTFSSNTSL
+699 TYHTFSSTASL
-710 GIWPLKQL
+710 GIWPVRQL

-729 NYYTDGR
+729 NYYDDGR

-743 AIEYYWGRATIFMRC
+743 SLEYYWGRAVIFLRC
-758 ANLLDNDTFLRV
+758 ANLLDNDTFRRV
-770 NDNGIIRYASEYRLR
+770 TDNGITRYSSEYRLR

-794 IKIL
+794 IKII

>member
-1 MHQHHIRVNFFCFGA
+1 MLSLAASA
-16 FTFVLFLLTNINVY
+16 F
-30 AQASQKNLDS
+30 AQDVRKDLDS
-40 VAMHLVLDEVIIT
+40 VIWNLNLEEVVVT
-53 AKKVERKEDTVSFY
+53 AKKVERASDTISFY
-67 ASTYLSKEDI
+67 ASTYAGKEDI

-88 IEITDDGQI
+88 IEITGDGQI

-102 WIKDFYIEGMDMLGG
+102 WIKDFYVEGMDMLGG
-117 NYGIATRNLDA
+117 NYGVATKNIDV
-128 QDIGSVQVIEGHQGI
+128 QDISAVQLIEDHQGI

-159 KLKSKAKGAWASSV
+159 KLKSTAKGAWASSV
-173 SAALGIQPHMARDIS
+173 SAALGSQPHLARDIS

-200 ITVLKTNNIGSD
+200 ITVLKTNDIGTD

-220 SSFGAS
+220 SSIGSS

-237 ISISDTYSYR
+237 VPIPDAYSYR

-276 DETQDAADVTT
+276 DEARDAADVTT
-287 YLSDSD
+287 YLSESDS
-293 NLPRHVISE
+293 LSRHVISE
-302 SNHASIR
+302 SNRASVR

-333 FNASLPAA
+333 FSASLPAA
-341 DGLVNKAVDQQLS
+341 DGLVNGAVDQRLS
-354 GHYISVDNTLAAN
+354 GHNISMDNTLAAN
-367 YKRRNGAVADI
+367 YKRKNGAVADI

-389 MLRIADTTGGGL
+389 SLRVADAADDTL
-401 SQAVRQQILQTDG
+401 SQTVRQQVLMTDG
-414 STSILA
+414 SASILA
-420 ITVPHVMFNLN
+420 LTVPHVMFNLD

-436 QWQRAATALDTA
+436 RWQRAATALNTA
-448 GGSGYGT
+448 GGSGSGT
-455 QQILQLGAAVIPR
+455 QQILQIGASVSPR

-483 VGATYFHSADG
+483 VGVTYIHSSDG
-494 EWRYDKPLLSLRP
+494 EWRYDRPLLSLNP
-507 YTALSYKP
+507 YMALSYKP
-515 SSRVSIDLAA
+515 SSRVSIDLTAI
-525 VCGESMPQSLSLMEQ
+525 CGESMPQPLSLMAQ
-540 ERYTNYRTTMSNPH
+540 ERYTNYRTVMANPN
-554 RVETVLNRT
+554 RVEAVMNRS
-563 LSSSLSAAY
+563 LSSSLSASY

-577 MFFGNLALV
+577 MFFGNFALI
-586 YAWSRNSISTG
+586 YAWSRDGISTA
-597 YSFTDDIINYV
+597 YSFTDDIIYYV
-608 LLPRSTDQHTWQ
+608 LLPRTADQHTWQ
-620 VSQSASKGFFLWSSK
+620 VSQSSSKGFFLWNSK
-635 ISESISIGT
+635 ISESVSIGT
-644 TKGSYYVGDA
+644 TKGDYYVGDA

-666 LSYSAS
+666 LSYTAE
-672 FARWISFETLNSYSL
+672 FAKWISFGTENSYSL
-687 SKPYTDGQASDV
+687 SRPYTDGQAGGV
-699 TYHTFSSNTSL
+699 TYHTFSSTASL
-710 GIWPLKQL
+710 GIWPVRQL
-718 RIAPSVQYYFN
+718 RIAPSMQYYFN
-729 NYYTDGR
+729 NYYDDGR

-743 AIEYYWGRATIFMRC
+743 SLEYYWGRAVIFLRC
-758 ANLLDNDTFLRV
+758 ANLLDNDTFRRV
-770 NDNGIIRYASEYRLR
+770 TDNGITRYSSEYRLR

-794 IKIL
+794 IKII

>member
-1 MHQHHIRVNFFCFGA
+1 MNKAIPFIA
-16 FTFVLFLLTNINVY
+16 ALLLTATGN
-30 AQASQKNLDS
+30 AQSVRKDLDS
-40 VAMHLVLDEVIIT
+40 VIWNLNLEEVVVT
-53 AKKVERKEDTVSFY
+53 AKKVERASDTVSFY
-67 ASTYLSKEDI
+67 ASTYASKEDV

-88 IEITDDGQI
+88 IEITGDGQI

-102 WIKDFYIEGMDMLGG
+102 WIKDFYVEGMDMLGG
-117 NYGIATRNLDA
+117 NYEVATRNIDA
-128 QDIGSVQVIEGHQGI
+128 RDISSVQVIEDHQGI

-159 KLKSKAKGAWASSV
+159 RLKSTAKGAWASSV
-173 SAALGIQPHMARDIS
+173 SAALGSQPHLARDVS

-200 ITVLKTNNIGSD
+200 ITVLKTNDIGTD

-220 SSFGAS
+220 SSPGSS

-237 ISISDTYSYR
+237 VPIPDTYSYR

-261 SEDAT
+261 NEDAT

-276 DETQDAADVTT
+276 DEAQDAADVTT
-287 YLSDSD
+287 YLSDNDSF
-293 NLPRHVISE
+293 PTHVVSE
-302 SNHASIR
+302 SNHASVR

-333 FNASLPAA
+333 FDASLPAA
-341 DGLVNKAVDQQLS
+341 DGLVNGAIDQRLS
-354 GHYISVDNTLAAN
+354 GHSISVDNTMTAN
-367 YKRRNGAVADI
+367 YKRKNGAIADI
-378 NWHLSYDDREG
+378 SWHLSYDDREG
-389 MLRIADTTGGGL
+389 SLHVADTADDTF
-401 SQAVRQQILQTDG
+401 SQTVRQQVLRTDG
-414 STSILA
+414 SASIIAL
-420 ITVPHVMFNLN
+420 TVPHVIFNLD
-431 AGFDA
+431 AVFDA
-436 QWQRAATALDTA
+436 QWQKAGAVLDTA
-448 GGSGYGT
+448 GGSGSGT
-455 QQILQLGAAVIPR
+455 RQILQLGAGASPR

-483 VGATYFHSADG
+483 VGVTYFHSADG
-494 EWRYDKPLLSLRP
+494 EWRYDKPMLSFRP

-515 SSRVSIDLAA
+515 SSRVSLDLTAI
-525 VCGESMPQSLSLMEQ
+525 CGESMPQPLSLMVQ
-540 ERYTNYRTTMSNPH
+540 ERYTNYRTVMANPY
-554 RVETVLNRT
+554 RVEAVMNRS
-563 LSSSLSAAY
+563 LSSSLSASY

-577 MFFGNLALV
+577 MFFGNIALV
-586 YAWSRNSISTG
+586 YAWSRNGISTA

-608 LLPRSTDQHTWQ
+608 LLPRTADQRTWQ
-620 VSQSASKGFFLWSSK
+620 VSQSASKGFFLWNSK
-635 ISESISIGT
+635 ISESVSIGT
-644 TKGSYYVGDA
+644 TKGDYYVGDA

-666 LSYSAS
+666 LSYTAE
-672 FARWISFETLNSYSL
+672 FAKWISFGTENSYSL
-687 SKPYTDGQASDV
+687 SRPYTDGQAGGV
-699 TYHTFSSNTSL
+699 TYHTFSSTASL
-710 GIWPLKQL
+710 GIWPVRQL

-729 NYYTDGR
+729 NYYDDGR

-743 AIEYYWGRATIFMRC
+743 SLEYYWGRAVIFLRC
-758 ANLLDNDTFLRV
+758 ANLLDNDTFRRV
-770 NDNGIIRYASEYRLR
+770 TDNGITRYSSEYRLR

-794 IKIL
+794 IKII

>member
-1 MHQHHIRVNFFCFGA
+1 MLSLAASA
-16 FTFVLFLLTNINVY
+16 F
-30 AQASQKNLDS
+30 AQDVRKDLDS
-40 VAMHLVLDEVIIT
+40 VIWNLNLEEVVVT
-53 AKKVERKEDTVSFY
+53 AKKVERASDTISFY
-67 ASTYLSKEDI
+67 ASTYAGKEDI

-88 IEITDDGQI
+88 IEITGDGQI

-102 WIKDFYIEGMDMLGG
+102 WIKDFYVEGMDMLGG
-117 NYGIATRNLDA
+117 NYGVATKNIDV
-128 QDIGSVQVIEGHQGI
+128 QDISAVQLIEDHQGI

-159 KLKSKAKGAWASSV
+159 KLKSTAKGAWASSV
-173 SAALGIQPHMARDIS
+173 SAALGSQPHLARDIS

-200 ITVLKTNNIGSD
+200 ITVLKTNDIGTD

-220 SSFGAS
+220 SSIGSS

-237 ISISDTYSYR
+237 VPIPDAYSYR

-276 DETQDAADVTT
+276 DEARDAADVTT
-287 YLSDSD
+287 YLSESDS
-293 NLPRHVISE
+293 LSRHVISE
-302 SNHASIR
+302 SNRASVR

-333 FNASLPAA
+333 FSASLPAA
-341 DGLVNKAVDQQLS
+341 DGLVNGAVDQRLS
-354 GHYISVDNTLAAN
+354 GHNISVDNTLAAN
-367 YKRRNGAVADI
+367 YKRKNGAVADI

-389 MLRIADTTGGGL
+389 SLRVADAADDTL
-401 SQAVRQQILQTDG
+401 SQTVRQQVLMTDG
-414 STSILA
+414 SASILA
-420 ITVPHVMFNLN
+420 LTVPHVMFNLD

-436 QWQRAATALDTA
+436 RWQRAATALNTA
-448 GGSGYGT
+448 GGSGSGT
-455 QQILQLGAAVIPR
+455 QQILQIGASVSPR

-483 VGATYFHSADG
+483 VGVTYIHSSDG
-494 EWRYDKPLLSLRP
+494 EWRYDRPLLSLNP
-507 YTALSYKP
+507 YMALSYKP
-515 SSRVSIDLAA
+515 SSRVSIDLTAI
-525 VCGESMPQSLSLMEQ
+525 CGESMPQPLSLMAQ
-540 ERYTNYRTTMSNPH
+540 ERYTNYRTVMANPN
-554 RVETVLNRT
+554 RVEAVMNRS
-563 LSSSLSAAY
+563 LSSSLSASY

-577 MFFGNLALV
+577 MFFGNIALI
-586 YAWSRNSISTG
+586 YAWSRDGISTA

-608 LLPRSTDQHTWQ
+608 LLPRTADQHTWQ
-620 VSQSASKGFFLWSSK
+620 VSQSSSKGFFLWNSK
-635 ISESISIGT
+635 ISESVSIGT
-644 TKGSYYVGDA
+644 TKGDYYVGDA

-666 LSYSAS
+666 LSYTAE
-672 FARWISFETLNSYSL
+672 FAKWISFGTENSYSL
-687 SKPYTDGQASDV
+687 SRPYTDGQAGGV
-699 TYHTFSSNTSL
+699 TYHTFSSTASL
-710 GIWPLKQL
+710 GIWPVRQL
-718 RIAPSVQYYFN
+718 RIAPSMQYYFN
-729 NYYTDGR
+729 NYYDDGR

-743 AIEYYWGRATIFMRC
+743 SLEYYWGRAVIFLRC
-758 ANLLDNDTFLRV
+758 ANLLDNDTFRRV
-770 NDNGIIRYASEYRLR
+770 TDNGITRYSSEYRLR

-794 IKIL
+794 IKII

>member
-1 MHQHHIRVNFFCFGA
+1 MGPCVRILLCLAAMLSLAASA
-16 FTFVLFLLTNINVY
+16 F
-30 AQASQKNLDS
+30 AQDVRKDLDS
-40 VAMHLVLDEVIIT
+40 VIWNLNLEEVVVT
-53 AKKVERKEDTVSFY
+53 AKKVERASDTISFY
-67 ASTYLSKEDI
+67 ASTYASKEDI

-88 IEITDDGQI
+88 IEITGDGQI

-102 WIKDFYIEGMDMLGG
+102 WIKDFYVEGMDMLGG
-117 NYGIATRNLDA
+117 NYGVATKNIDA
-128 QDIGSVQVIEGHQGI
+128 QDISAVQLIEDHQGI

-159 KLKSKAKGAWASSV
+159 RLKSTAKGAWASSV
-173 SAALGIQPHMARDIS
+173 SAALGSQPHLARDIS

-200 ITVLKTNNIGSD
+200 ITVLKTNDIGTD

-220 SSFGAS
+220 SSIGSS

-237 ISISDTYSYR
+237 VPIPDAYSYR

-276 DETQDAADVTT
+276 DEARDAADVTT
-287 YLSDSD
+287 YLSENDS
-293 NLPRHVISE
+293 LSRHVISE
-302 SNHASIR
+302 SNRASVR

-333 FNASLPAA
+333 FSASLPAA
-341 DGLVNKAVDQQLS
+341 DGLVNGAVDQRLS
-354 GHYISVDNTLAAN
+354 GHNISVDNTLAAN
-367 YKRRNGAVADI
+367 YKRKNGAVADI
-378 NWHLSYDDREG
+378 NWHLSYDDMEG
-389 MLRIADTTGGGL
+389 SLLVADAADDAL
-401 SQAVRQQILQTDG
+401 SQTVRQQVLMTDG
-414 STSILA
+414 SASILA
-420 ITVPHVMFNLN
+420 LTVPHVMFNLD

-436 QWQRAATALDTA
+436 RWQRAATALNTA
-448 GGSGYGT
+448 GGSGSGT
-455 QQILQLGAAVIPR
+455 QQILQIGASVSPR

-483 VGATYFHSADG
+483 VGVTYFHSSDG
-494 EWRYDKPLLSLRP
+494 EWRYDRPLLSLKP
-507 YTALSYKP
+507 YMALSYKP
-515 SSRVSIDLAA
+515 SSRVSIDLTAI
-525 VCGESMPQSLSLMEQ
+525 CGESMPQPLSLMVQ
-540 ERYTNYRTTMSNPH
+540 EHYTNYRTVMANPN
-554 RVETVLNRT
+554 RVEAVMNRS
-563 LSSSLSAAY
+563 LSSSLSASY

-577 MFFGNLALV
+577 MFFGNIALI
-586 YAWSRNSISTG
+586 YAWSRDGISTA

-608 LLPRSTDQHTWQ
+608 LLPRTADQHTWQ

-635 ISESISIGT
+635 ISESLSIGT
-644 TKGSYYVGDA
+644 TKGDYYVGDA

-666 LSYSAS
+666 LSYTAE
-672 FARWISFETLNSYSL
+672 FAKWISFGTENSYSL
-687 SKPYTDGQASDV
+687 SRPYTDGQAGSV
-699 TYHTFSSNTSL
+699 TYHTFSSTASL
-710 GIWPLKQL
+710 GIWPIRQF
-718 RIAPSVQYYFN
+718 RISPSVQYYFN
-729 NYYTDGR
+729 NYYYDGR

-743 AIEYYWGRATIFMRC
+743 SLEYYWGRAVFFLRC
-758 ANLLDNDTFLRV
+758 ANLLDNDTFRRV
-770 NDNGIIRYASEYRLR
+770 TDNGITRYSSEYRLR

-794 IKIL
+794 IKII

>member
-1 MHQHHIRVNFFCFGA
+1 MLSLAASA
-16 FTFVLFLLTNINVY
+16 F
-30 AQASQKNLDS
+30 AQDVRKDLDS
-40 VAMHLVLDEVIIT
+40 VIWNLNLEEVVVT
-53 AKKVERKEDTVSFY
+53 AKKVERASDTISFY
-67 ASTYLSKEDI
+67 ASTYASKEDI

-88 IEITDDGQI
+88 IEITGDGQI

-102 WIKDFYIEGMDMLGG
+102 WIKDFYVEGMDMLGG
-117 NYGIATRNLDA
+117 NYGVATKNIDA
-128 QDIGSVQVIEGHQGI
+128 QDISAVQLIEDHQGI

-159 KLKSKAKGAWASSV
+159 RLKSTAKGAWASSV
-173 SAALGIQPHMARDIS
+173 SAALGSQPHLARDIS

-200 ITVLKTNNIGSD
+200 ITVLKTNDIGTD

-220 SSFGAS
+220 SSIGSS

-237 ISISDTYSYR
+237 VPIPDAYSYR

-276 DETQDAADVTT
+276 DEARDAADVTT
-287 YLSDSD
+287 YLSESDS
-293 NLPRHVISE
+293 LSRHVISE
-302 SNHASIR
+302 SNRASVR

-333 FNASLPAA
+333 FSASLPAA
-341 DGLVNKAVDQQLS
+341 DGLVNGAVDQRLS
-354 GHYISVDNTLAAN
+354 GHNISVDNTLAAN
-367 YKRRNGAVADI
+367 YKRKNGAVADI
-378 NWHLSYDDREG
+378 NWHLSYDDMEG
-389 MLRIADTTGGGL
+389 SLLVADAADDTL
-401 SQAVRQQILQTDG
+401 SQTVRQQVLMTDG
-414 STSILA
+414 SASILA
-420 ITVPHVMFNLN
+420 LTVPHVMFNLD

-436 QWQRAATALDTA
+436 RWQRAATALNTA
-448 GGSGYGT
+448 GGSGSGT
-455 QQILQLGAAVIPR
+455 QQILQIGAAVSPR

-483 VGATYFHSADG
+483 VGVKYFHSADG
-494 EWRYDKPLLSLRP
+494 EWRYDRPLLSLKP
-507 YTALSYKP
+507 YMALSYKP
-515 SSRVSIDLAA
+515 SSRVSIDLTAI
-525 VCGESMPQSLSLMEQ
+525 CGESMPQPLSLMVQ
-540 ERYTNYRTTMSNPH
+540 ERYTNYRTVMANPN
-554 RVETVLNRT
+554 RVEAVMSRS

-577 MFFGNLALV
+577 MFFGNIALI
-586 YAWSRNSISTG
+586 YAWSSDGISTA

-608 LLPRSTDQHTWQ
+608 LLPRTADQHTWQ
-620 VSQSASKGFFLWSSK
+620 VSQNASKGFFLWNSK
-635 ISESISIGT
+635 ISESVSIGT
-644 TKGSYYVGDA
+644 TKGDYYVGDA

-666 LSYSAS
+666 LSYTAE
-672 FARWISFETLNSYSL
+672 FAKWISFGTENSYSL
-687 SKPYTDGQASDV
+687 SRPYTDGQAGSV
-699 TYHTFSSNTSL
+699 TYHTFSSTASL
-710 GIWPLKQL
+710 GIWPIRQF
-718 RIAPSVQYYFN
+718 RISPSVQYYFN
-729 NYYTDGR
+729 NYYDDGR
-736 HNVFLDC
+736 HNIFLDC
-743 AIEYYWGRATIFMRC
+743 SLEYYWGRAVIFLRC
-758 ANLLDNDTFLRV
+758 ANLLDNDTFRRV
-770 NDNGIIRYASEYRLR
+770 TDNGITRYSSEYRLR

-794 IKIL
+794 IKII

>member
-1 MHQHHIRVNFFCFGA
+1 MLSLAASA
-16 FTFVLFLLTNINVY
+16 F
-30 AQASQKNLDS
+30 AQDVRKDLDS
-40 VAMHLVLDEVIIT
+40 VIWNLNLEEVVVT
-53 AKKVERKEDTVSFY
+53 AKKVERASDTISFY
-67 ASTYLSKEDI
+67 ASTYAGKEDI

-88 IEITDDGQI
+88 IEITGDGQI

-102 WIKDFYIEGMDMLGG
+102 WIKDFYVEGMDMLGG
-117 NYGIATRNLDA
+117 NYGVATKNIDV
-128 QDIGSVQVIEGHQGI
+128 QDISAVQLIEDHQGI

-159 KLKSKAKGAWASSV
+159 KLKSTAKGAWASSV
-173 SAALGIQPHMARDIS
+173 SAALGSQPHLARDIS

-200 ITVLKTNNIGSD
+200 ITVLKTNDIGTD

-220 SSFGAS
+220 SSIGSS

-237 ISISDTYSYR
+237 VPIPDAYSYR

-266 LSFNV
+266 LSINV

-276 DETQDAADVTT
+276 DEARDAADVTT
-287 YLSDSD
+287 YLSESDS
-293 NLPRHVISE
+293 LSRHVISE
-302 SNHASIR
+302 SNRASVR

-333 FNASLPAA
+333 FSASLPAA
-341 DGLVNKAVDQQLS
+341 DGLVNGAVDQRLS
-354 GHYISVDNTLAAN
+354 GHNISVDNTLAAN
-367 YKRRNGAVADI
+367 YKRKNGAVADI

-389 MLRIADTTGGGL
+389 SLRVADAADDTL
-401 SQAVRQQILQTDG
+401 SQTVRQQVLMTDG
-414 STSILA
+414 SASILA
-420 ITVPHVMFNLN
+420 LTVPHVMFNLD

-436 QWQRAATALDTA
+436 RWQRAATALNTA
-448 GGSGYGT
+448 GGSGSGT
-455 QQILQLGAAVIPR
+455 QQILQIGASVSPR

-483 VGATYFHSADG
+483 VGVTYIHSSDG
-494 EWRYDKPLLSLRP
+494 EWRYDRPLLSLNP
-507 YTALSYKP
+507 YMALSYKP
-515 SSRVSIDLAA
+515 SSRVSIDLTAI
-525 VCGESMPQSLSLMEQ
+525 CGESMPQPLSLMAQ
-540 ERYTNYRTTMSNPH
+540 ERYTNYRTVMANPN
-554 RVETVLNRT
+554 RVEAVMNRS
-563 LSSSLSAAY
+563 LSSSLSASY

-577 MFFGNLALV
+577 MFFGNIALI
-586 YAWSRNSISTG
+586 YAWSRDGISTA

-608 LLPRSTDQHTWQ
+608 LLPRTADQHTWQ
-620 VSQSASKGFFLWSSK
+620 VSQSSSKGFFLWNSK
-635 ISESISIGT
+635 ISESVSIGT
-644 TKGSYYVGDA
+644 TKGDYYVGDA

-666 LSYSAS
+666 LSYTAE
-672 FARWISFETLNSYSL
+672 FAKWISFGTENSYSL
-687 SKPYTDGQASDV
+687 SRPYTDGQAGGV
-699 TYHTFSSNTSL
+699 TYHTFSSTASL
-710 GIWPLKQL
+710 GIWPVRQL
-718 RIAPSVQYYFN
+718 RIAPSMQYYFN
-729 NYYTDGR
+729 NYYDDGR

-743 AIEYYWGRATIFMRC
+743 SLEYYWGRAVIFLRC
-758 ANLLDNDTFLRV
+758 ANLLDNDTFRRV
-770 NDNGIIRYASEYRLR
+770 TDNGITRYSSEYRLR

-794 IKIL
+794 IKII

>member
-1 MHQHHIRVNFFCFGA
+1 MLSLAASA
-16 FTFVLFLLTNINVY
+16 F
-30 AQASQKNLDS
+30 AQDVRKDLDS
-40 VAMHLVLDEVIIT
+40 VIWNLNLEEVVVT
-53 AKKVERKEDTVSFY
+53 AKKVERASDTISFY
-67 ASTYLSKEDI
+67 ASTYASKEDI

-88 IEITDDGQI
+88 IEITGDGQI

-102 WIKDFYIEGMDMLGG
+102 WIKDFYVEGMDMLGG
-117 NYGIATRNLDA
+117 NYGVATKNIDA
-128 QDIGSVQVIEGHQGI
+128 QDISAVQLIEDHQGI

-159 KLKSKAKGAWASSV
+159 RLKSTAKGAWASSV
-173 SAALGIQPHMARDIS
+173 SAALGSQPHLARDIS

-200 ITVLKTNNIGSD
+200 ITVLKTNDIGTD

-220 SSFGAS
+220 SSIGSS

-237 ISISDTYSYR
+237 VPIPDAYSYR

-276 DETQDAADVTT
+276 DEARDAADVTT
-287 YLSDSD
+287 YLSESDS
-293 NLPRHVISE
+293 LSRHVISE
-302 SNHASIR
+302 SNRASVR

-333 FNASLPAA
+333 FSASLPAA
-341 DGLVNKAVDQQLS
+341 DGLVNGAVDQRLS
-354 GHYISVDNTLAAN
+354 GHNISVDNTLAAN
-367 YKRRNGAVADI
+367 YKRKNGAVADI
-378 NWHLSYDDREG
+378 NWHLSYDDMEG
-389 MLRIADTTGGGL
+389 SLLVADAADDTL
-401 SQAVRQQILQTDG
+401 SQTVRQQVLMTDG
-414 STSILA
+414 SASILA
-420 ITVPHVMFNLN
+420 LTVPHVMFNLD

-436 QWQRAATALDTA
+436 RWQRAATALNTA
-448 GGSGYGT
+448 GGSGSGT
-455 QQILQLGAAVIPR
+455 QQILQIGASVSPR

-483 VGATYFHSADG
+483 VGVKYFHSADG
-494 EWRYDKPLLSLRP
+494 EWRYDRPLLSLKP
-507 YTALSYKP
+507 YMALSYKP
-515 SSRVSIDLAA
+515 SSRVSIDLTAI
-525 VCGESMPQSLSLMEQ
+525 CGESMPQPLSLMVQ
-540 ERYTNYRTTMSNPH
+540 ERYTNYRTVMANPN
-554 RVETVLNRT
+554 RVEAVMSRS

-577 MFFGNLALV
+577 MFFGNIALI
-586 YAWSRNSISTG
+586 YAWSSDGISTA

-608 LLPRSTDQHTWQ
+608 LLPRTADQHTWQ
-620 VSQSASKGFFLWSSK
+620 VSQNASKGFFLWNSK
-635 ISESISIGT
+635 ISESVSIGT
-644 TKGSYYVGDA
+644 TKGDYYVGDA

-666 LSYSAS
+666 LSYTAE
-672 FARWISFETLNSYSL
+672 FAKWISFGTENSYSL
-687 SKPYTDGQASDV
+687 SRPYTDGQAGSV
-699 TYHTFSSNTSL
+699 TYHTFSSTASL
-710 GIWPLKQL
+710 GIWPIRQF
-718 RIAPSVQYYFN
+718 RISPSVQYYFN
-729 NYYTDGR
+729 NYYDDGR
-736 HNVFLDC
+736 HNIFLDC
-743 AIEYYWGRATIFMRC
+743 SLEYYWGRAVIFLRC
-758 ANLLDNDTFLRV
+758 ANLLDNDTFRRV
-770 NDNGIIRYASEYRLR
+770 TDNGITRYSSEYRLR

-794 IKIL
+794 IKII

>member
-1 MHQHHIRVNFFCFGA
+1 MNKAIPFIA
-16 FTFVLFLLTNINVY
+16 ALLLTATGN
-30 AQASQKNLDS
+30 AQSVRKDLDS
-40 VAMHLVLDEVIIT
+40 VIWNLNLEEVVVT
-53 AKKVERKEDTVSFY
+53 AKKVERASDTVSFY
-67 ASTYLSKEDI
+67 ASTYASKEDV

-88 IEITDDGQI
+88 IEITGDGQI

-102 WIKDFYIEGMDMLGG
+102 WIKDFYVEGMDMLGG
-117 NYGIATRNLDA
+117 NYEVATRNIDA
-128 QDIGSVQVIEGHQGI
+128 RDISSVQVIEDHQGI

-159 KLKSKAKGAWASSV
+159 RLKSTAKGAWASSV
-173 SAALGIQPHMARDIS
+173 SAALGSPPPLARAVS

-200 ITVLKTNNIGSD
+200 ITVLKTNDIGTD

-220 SSFGAS
+220 SSPGSS

-237 ISISDTYSYR
+237 VPIPDTYSYR

-261 SEDAT
+261 NEDAT

-276 DETQDAADVTT
+276 DEAQDAADVTT
-287 YLSDSD
+287 YLSDNDSF
-293 NLPRHVISE
+293 PTHVVSE
-302 SNHASIR
+302 SNHASVR

-333 FNASLPAA
+333 FDASLPAA
-341 DGLVNKAVDQQLS
+341 DGLVNGSIDQRLS
-354 GHYISVDNTLAAN
+354 GHSISVDNTMTAN
-367 YKRRNGAVADI
+367 YKRKNGAIADI
-378 NWHLSYDDREG
+378 SWHLSYDDREG
-389 MLRIADTTGGGL
+389 SLHVADTADDTF
-401 SQAVRQQILQTDG
+401 SQTVRQQVLRTDG
-414 STSILA
+414 SASIIAL
-420 ITVPHVMFNLN
+420 TVPHVMFNLD
-431 AGFDA
+431 AVFDA
-436 QWQRAATALDTA
+436 QWQKAGAVLDTA
-448 GGSGYGT
+448 GGSGSGT
-455 QQILQLGAAVIPR
+455 RQILQLGAGASPR

-483 VGATYFHSADG
+483 VGVTYFHSADG
-494 EWRYDKPLLSLRP
+494 EWRYDKPMLSFRP

-515 SSRVSIDLAA
+515 SSRVSLDLTAM
-525 VCGESMPQSLSLMEQ
+525 CGESMPQPLSLMVQ
-540 ERYTNYRTTMSNPH
+540 ERYTNYRTVMANPN
-554 RVETVLNRT
+554 RVEAVMNRS
-563 LSSSLSAAY
+563 LSSSLSASY

-577 MFFGNLALV
+577 MFFGNIALV
-586 YAWSRNSISTG
+586 YAWSRNGISTA

-608 LLPRSTDQHTWQ
+608 LLPRTADQRTWQ
-620 VSQSASKGFFLWSSK
+620 VSQNASKGFFLWNSK
-635 ISESISIGT
+635 ISESVSIGT
-644 TKGSYYVGDA
+644 TKGDYYVGDA

-666 LSYSAS
+666 LSYTAE
-672 FARWISFETLNSYSL
+672 FAKWISFGTENSYSL
-687 SKPYTDGQASDV
+687 SRPYTDGQAGGV
-699 TYHTFSSNTSL
+699 TYHTFSSTASL
-710 GIWPLKQL
+710 GIWPVRQL

-729 NYYTDGR
+729 NYYDDGR

-743 AIEYYWGRATIFMRC
+743 SLEYYWGRAVIFLRC
-758 ANLLDNDTFLRV
+758 ANLLDNDTFRRV
-770 NDNGIIRYASEYRLR
+770 TDNGITRYSSEYRLR

-794 IKIL
+794 IKII

>member
-1 MHQHHIRVNFFCFGA
+1 MSARPQILCA
-16 FTFVLFLLTNINVY
+16 LFILSASSVT
-30 AQASQKNLDS
+30 AQAQVARKDLDS
-40 VAMHLVLDEVIIT
+40 VIWNLNLEEVVVS
-53 AKKVERKEDTVSFY
+53 AKKVERAADTVSFY
-67 ASTYLSKEDI
+67 ASTYAGKEDI

-88 IEITDDGQI
+88 IEITGDGQI

-102 WIKDFYIEGMDMLGG
+102 WIKDFYVEGMDMLGG
-117 NYGIATRNLDA
+117 NYGVATRNLDA
-128 QDIGSVQVIEGHQGI
+128 QDISAVQVIEDHQGI

-159 KLKSKAKGAWASSV
+159 RLKSTAKGAWASSV
-173 SAALGIQPHMARDIS
+173 SAALGSQPHLARDIS

-200 ITVLKTNNIGSD
+200 ITVLKTNDIGTD

-220 SSFGAS
+220 SSLGSS

-261 SEDAT
+261 GEDAT

-276 DETQDAADVTT
+276 DEAQDAADVTT

-293 NLPRHVISE
+293 SLPTHVISE
-302 SNHASIR
+302 SNRASVR

-317 VYKLNSGKKYL
+317 VYKLNSGQKYL

-333 FNASLPAA
+333 FSASLPAA
-341 DGLVNKAVDQQLS
+341 GGLVNGAVDQRLS
-354 GHYISVDNTLAAN
+354 GHNISMDNTLAAN
-367 YKRRNGAVADI
+367 YKRRNGAVADV
-378 NWHLSYDDREG
+378 NWHLSYDDRKG
-389 MLRIADTTGGGL
+389 SLGVTDTADGTL
-401 SQAVRQQILQTDG
+401 SQTVRQQVFMTDG
-414 STSILA
+414 SASILA
-420 ITVPHVMFNLN
+420 ITAPHVMFNLD

-436 QWQRAATALDTA
+436 WWLRAATALSSA
-448 GGSGYGT
+448 GGNGSGT
-455 QQILQLGAAVIPR
+455 QQILQLGAAVSPR

-477 WTVSVP
+477 WTVSAPIGV
-483 VGATYFHSADG
+483 TYFHSTDG
-494 EWRYDKPLLSLRP
+494 EWRYDKPLLSLKP

-515 SSRVSIDLAA
+515 SSRVSIDLT
-525 VCGESMPQSLSLMEQ
+525 VICGESMPQPLSLMVQ
-540 ERYTNYRTTMSNPH
+540 ERYTNYRTVMANPN
-554 RVETVLNRT
+554 RVEAVMNRS
-563 LSSSLSAAY
+563 LSSSLSASY

-577 MFFGNLALV
+577 MFFGNIALI
-586 YAWSRNSISTG
+586 YAWSRDGISTA

-608 LLPRSTDQHTWQ
+608 LLPRTADQHTWQ
-620 VSQSASKGFFLWSSK
+620 VSQSASKGFFLWNSK
-635 ISESISIGT
+635 ISESVSIGT
-644 TKGSYYVGDA
+644 TKGDYYVGDA

-666 LSYSAS
+666 LSYTAE
-672 FARWISFETLNSYSL
+672 FAKWISFGTENSYSL
-687 SKPYTDGQASDV
+687 SRPYTDGQAGGV
-699 TYHTFSSNTSL
+699 TYHTFSSTASL
-710 GIWPLKQL
+710 GIWPVRQL
-718 RIAPSVQYYFN
+718 RIAPSMQYYFN
-729 NYYTDGR
+729 NYYDDGR

-743 AIEYYWGRATIFMRC
+743 SLEYYWGRAVIFLRC
-758 ANLLDNDTFLRV
+758 ANLLDNDTFRRV
-770 NDNGIIRYASEYRLR
+770 TDNGITRYSSEYRLR

-794 IKIL
+794 IKII

>member
-1 MHQHHIRVNFFCFGA
+1 MGPCVRILLCLAAMLSLAASA
-16 FTFVLFLLTNINVY
+16 F
-30 AQASQKNLDS
+30 AQDVRKDLDS
-40 VAMHLVLDEVIIT
+40 VIWNLNLEEVVVT
-53 AKKVERKEDTVSFY
+53 AKKVERASDTISFY
-67 ASTYLSKEDI
+67 ASTYASKEDI

-88 IEITDDGQI
+88 IEITGDGQI

-102 WIKDFYIEGMDMLGG
+102 WIKDFYVEGMDMLGG
-117 NYGIATRNLDA
+117 NYGVATKNIDA
-128 QDIGSVQVIEGHQGI
+128 QDISAVQLIEDHQGI

-159 KLKSKAKGAWASSV
+159 RLKSTTKGAWASSV
-173 SAALGIQPHMARDIS
+173 SAALGSQPHLARDIS

-200 ITVLKTNNIGSD
+200 ITVLKTNDIGTD

-220 SSFGAS
+220 SSIGSS

-237 ISISDTYSYR
+237 VPIPDAYSYR

-276 DETQDAADVTT
+276 DEARDAADVTT
-287 YLSDSD
+287 YLSENDS
-293 NLPRHVISE
+293 LSRHVISE
-302 SNHASIR
+302 SNRASVR

-333 FNASLPAA
+333 FSASLPAA
-341 DGLVNKAVDQQLS
+341 DGLVNGAVDQRLS
-354 GHYISVDNTLAAN
+354 GHNISVDNTLAAN
-367 YKRRNGAVADI
+367 YKRKNGAVADI
-378 NWHLSYDDREG
+378 NWHLSYDDMEG
-389 MLRIADTTGGGL
+389 SLLVADAADDAL
-401 SQAVRQQILQTDG
+401 SQTVRQQVLMTDG
-414 STSILA
+414 SASILA
-420 ITVPHVMFNLN
+420 LTVPHVMFNLD

-436 QWQRAATALDTA
+436 RWQRAATALNTA
-448 GGSGYGT
+448 GGSGSGT
-455 QQILQLGAAVIPR
+455 QQILQIGASVSPR

-483 VGATYFHSADG
+483 VGVTYFHSSDG
-494 EWRYDKPLLSLRP
+494 EWRYDRPLLSLKP
-507 YTALSYKP
+507 YMALSYKP
-515 SSRVSIDLAA
+515 SSRVSIDLTAI
-525 VCGESMPQSLSLMEQ
+525 CGESMPQPLSLMVQ
-540 ERYTNYRTTMSNPH
+540 EHYTNYRTVMANPN
-554 RVETVLNRT
+554 RVEAVMNRS
-563 LSSSLSAAY
+563 LSSSLSASY

-577 MFFGNLALV
+577 MFFGNIALI
-586 YAWSRNSISTG
+586 YAWSRDGISTA

-608 LLPRSTDQHTWQ
+608 LLPRTADQHTWQ
-620 VSQSASKGFFLWSSK
+620 VSQSASKGFFLWNSK
-635 ISESISIGT
+635 ISESVSIGT
-644 TKGSYYVGDA
+644 TKGDYYVGDA

-666 LSYSAS
+666 LSYTAE
-672 FARWISFETLNSYSL
+672 FAKWISFGTENSYSL
-687 SKPYTDGQASDV
+687 SRPYTDGQAGGV
-699 TYHTFSSNTSL
+699 TYHTFSSTASL
-710 GIWPLKQL
+710 GIWPIRQF
-718 RIAPSVQYYFN
+718 RISPSVQYYFN
-729 NYYTDGR
+729 NYYYDGR

-743 AIEYYWGRATIFMRC
+743 SLEYYWGRAVFFLRC
-758 ANLLDNDTFLRV
+758 ANLLDNDTFRRV
-770 NDNGIIRYASEYRLR
+770 TDNGITRYSSEYRLR

-794 IKIL
+794 IKII

>member
-1 MHQHHIRVNFFCFGA
+1 MLSLAASA
-16 FTFVLFLLTNINVY
+16 F
-30 AQASQKNLDS
+30 AQDVRKDLDS
-40 VAMHLVLDEVIIT
+40 VIWNLNLKEVVVT
-53 AKKVERKEDTVSFY
+53 AKKVERASDTISFY
-67 ASTYLSKEDI
+67 ASTYASKEDI

-88 IEITDDGQI
+88 IEITGDGQI

-102 WIKDFYIEGMDMLGG
+102 WIKDFYVEGMDMLGG
-117 NYGIATRNLDA
+117 NYGVATKNIDA
-128 QDIGSVQVIEGHQGI
+128 QDISAVQLIEDHQGI

-159 KLKSKAKGAWASSV
+159 RLKSTAKGAWASSV
-173 SAALGIQPHMARDIS
+173 SAALGSQPHLARDIS

-200 ITVLKTNNIGSD
+200 ITVLKTNDIGTD

-220 SSFGAS
+220 SSIGSS

-237 ISISDTYSYR
+237 VPIPDAYSYR

-276 DETQDAADVTT
+276 DEARDAADVTT
-287 YLSDSD
+287 YLSESDS
-293 NLPRHVISE
+293 LSRHVISE
-302 SNHASIR
+302 SNRASVR

-333 FNASLPAA
+333 FSASLPAA
-341 DGLVNKAVDQQLS
+341 DGLVNGAVDQRLS
-354 GHYISVDNTLAAN
+354 GHNISVDNTLAAN
-367 YKRRNGAVADI
+367 YKRKNGAVADI
-378 NWHLSYDDREG
+378 NWHLSYDDMEG
-389 MLRIADTTGGGL
+389 SLLVADAADDTL
-401 SQAVRQQILQTDG
+401 SQTVRQQVLMTDG
-414 STSILA
+414 SASILA
-420 ITVPHVMFNLN
+420 LTVPHVMFNLD

-436 QWQRAATALDTA
+436 RWQRAATALNTA
-448 GGSGYGT
+448 GGSGSGT
-455 QQILQLGAAVIPR
+455 QQILQIGAAVSPR

-483 VGATYFHSADG
+483 VGVKYFHSADG
-494 EWRYDKPLLSLRP
+494 EWRYDRPLLSLKP
-507 YTALSYKP
+507 YMALSYKP
-515 SSRVSIDLAA
+515 SSRVSIDLTAI
-525 VCGESMPQSLSLMEQ
+525 CGESMPQPLSLMVQ
-540 ERYTNYRTTMSNPH
+540 ERYTNYRTVMANPN
-554 RVETVLNRT
+554 RVEAVMSRS

-577 MFFGNLALV
+577 MFFGNIALI
-586 YAWSRNSISTG
+586 YAWSSDGISTA

-608 LLPRSTDQHTWQ
+608 LLPRTADQHTWQ
-620 VSQSASKGFFLWSSK
+620 VSQNASKGFFLWNSK
-635 ISESISIGT
+635 ISESVSIGT
-644 TKGSYYVGDA
+644 TKGDYYVGDA

-666 LSYSAS
+666 LSYTAE
-672 FARWISFETLNSYSL
+672 FAKWISFGTENSYSL
-687 SKPYTDGQASDV
+687 SRPYTDGQAGSV
-699 TYHTFSSNTSL
+699 TYHTFSSTASL
-710 GIWPLKQL
+710 GIWPIRQF
-718 RIAPSVQYYFN
+718 RISPSVQYYFN
-729 NYYTDGR
+729 NYYDDGR
-736 HNVFLDC
+736 HNIFLDC
-743 AIEYYWGRATIFMRC
+743 SLEYYWGRAVIFLRC
-758 ANLLDNDTFLRV
+758 ANLLDNDTFRRV
-770 NDNGIIRYASEYRLR
+770 TDNGITRYSSEYRLR

-794 IKIL
+794 IKII

>member
-1 MHQHHIRVNFFCFGA
+1 MLSLAASA
-16 FTFVLFLLTNINVY
+16 F
-30 AQASQKNLDS
+30 AQDVRKDLDS
-40 VAMHLVLDEVIIT
+40 VIWNLNLEEVVVT
-53 AKKVERKEDTVSFY
+53 AKKVERASDTISFY
-67 ASTYLSKEDI
+67 ASTYASKEDI

-88 IEITDDGQI
+88 IEITGDGQI

-102 WIKDFYIEGMDMLGG
+102 WIKDFYVEGMDMLGG
-117 NYGIATRNLDA
+117 NYGVATKNIDA
-128 QDIGSVQVIEGHQGI
+128 QDISAVQLIEDHQGI

-159 KLKSKAKGAWASSV
+159 RLKSTAKGAWASSV
-173 SAALGIQPHMARDIS
+173 SAALGSQPHLARDIS

-200 ITVLKTNNIGSD
+200 ITVLKTNDIGTD

-220 SSFGAS
+220 SSIGSS

-237 ISISDTYSYR
+237 VPIPDAYSYR

-276 DETQDAADVTT
+276 DEARDAADVTT
-287 YLSDSD
+287 YLSENDS
-293 NLPRHVISE
+293 LSRHVISE
-302 SNHASIR
+302 SNRASVR

-333 FNASLPAA
+333 FSASLPAA
-341 DGLVNKAVDQQLS
+341 DGLVNGAVDQRLS
-354 GHYISVDNTLAAN
+354 GHNISVDNTLAAN
-367 YKRRNGAVADI
+367 YKRKNGAVADI
-378 NWHLSYDDREG
+378 NWHLSYDDMEG
-389 MLRIADTTGGGL
+389 SLLVADAADDAL
-401 SQAVRQQILQTDG
+401 SQTVRQQVLMTDG
-414 STSILA
+414 SASILA
-420 ITVPHVMFNLN
+420 LTVPHVMFNLD

-436 QWQRAATALDTA
+436 RWQRAATALNTA
-448 GGSGYGT
+448 GGSGSGT
-455 QQILQLGAAVIPR
+455 QQILQIGASVSPR

-483 VGATYFHSADG
+483 VGVTYFHSSDG
-494 EWRYDKPLLSLRP
+494 EWRYDRPLLSLKP
-507 YTALSYKP
+507 YMALSYKP
-515 SSRVSIDLAA
+515 SSRVSIDLTAI
-525 VCGESMPQSLSLMEQ
+525 CGESMPQPLSLMVQ
-540 ERYTNYRTTMSNPH
+540 EHYTNYRTVMANPN
-554 RVETVLNRT
+554 RVEAVMNRS
-563 LSSSLSAAY
+563 LSSSLSASY

-577 MFFGNLALV
+577 MFFGNIALI
-586 YAWSRNSISTG
+586 YAWSRDGISTA

-608 LLPRSTDQHTWQ
+608 LLPRTADQHTWQ
-620 VSQSASKGFFLWSSK
+620 VSQSASKGFFLWNSK
-635 ISESISIGT
+635 ISESVSIGT
-644 TKGSYYVGDA
+644 TKGDYYVGDA

-666 LSYSAS
+666 LSYTAE
-672 FARWISFETLNSYSL
+672 FAKWISFGTENSYSL
-687 SKPYTDGQASDV
+687 SRPYTDGQAGGV
-699 TYHTFSSNTSL
+699 TYHTFSSTASL
-710 GIWPLKQL
+710 GIWPIRQF
-718 RIAPSVQYYFN
+718 RISPSVQYYFN
-729 NYYTDGR
+729 NYYYDGR

-743 AIEYYWGRATIFMRC
+743 SLEYYWGRAVFFLRC
-758 ANLLDNDTFLRV
+758 ANLLDNDTFRRV
-770 NDNGIIRYASEYRLR
+770 TDNGITRYSSEYRLR

-794 IKIL
+794 IKII

>member
-1 MHQHHIRVNFFCFGA
+1 MLSLA
-16 FTFVLFLLTNINVY
+16 ASAW
-30 AQASQKNLDS
+30 AQDVRKDLDS
-40 VAMHLVLDEVIIT
+40 VIWNLNLEEVVVT
-53 AKKVERKEDTVSFY
+53 AKKVERASDTISFY
-67 ASTYLSKEDI
+67 ASTYAGKEDI

-88 IEITDDGQI
+88 IEITGDGQI

-102 WIKDFYIEGMDMLGG
+102 WIKDFYVEGMDMLGG
-117 NYGIATRNLDA
+117 NYGVATKNIDA
-128 QDIGSVQVIEGHQGI
+128 QDISAVQLIEDHQGI

-159 KLKSKAKGAWASSV
+159 RLKSTAKGAWASSV
-173 SAALGIQPHMARDIS
+173 SAALGSQPHLARDMS

-200 ITVLKTNNIGSD
+200 ITVLKTNDIGTD

-220 SSFGAS
+220 SSIGSS

-237 ISISDTYSYR
+237 VPIPDAYSYR

-276 DETQDAADVTT
+276 DEARDAADVTT
-287 YLSDSD
+287 YLSESDS
-293 NLPRHVISE
+293 LLRHVISE
-302 SNHASIR
+302 SNRASVR

-333 FNASLPAA
+333 FSASLPAA
-341 DGLVNKAVDQQLS
+341 DGLVNGAVDQRLS
-354 GHYISVDNTLAAN
+354 GHNISVDNTLAAN
-367 YKRRNGAVADI
+367 YKRKNGAVADI
-378 NWHLSYDDREG
+378 NWHLSYDDMEG
-389 MLRIADTTGGGL
+389 SLLVADAADDTL
-401 SQAVRQQILQTDG
+401 SQTVRQQVLMTDG
-414 STSILA
+414 SASILA
-420 ITVPHVMFNLN
+420 LTVPHVMFNLD

-436 QWQRAATALDTA
+436 RWQRAATALNTA
-448 GGSGYGT
+448 GGSGSGT
-455 QQILQLGAAVIPR
+455 QQILQIGASVSPR

-483 VGATYFHSADG
+483 VGVTYFHSSDG
-494 EWRYDKPLLSLRP
+494 EWRYDRPLLSLKP
-507 YTALSYKP
+507 YMALSYKP
-515 SSRVSIDLAA
+515 SSRVSIDLTAI
-525 VCGESMPQSLSLMEQ
+525 CGESMPQPLSLMVQ
-540 ERYTNYRTTMSNPH
+540 ERYTNYRTVMANPN
-554 RVETVLNRT
+554 RVEAVMNRS
-563 LSSSLSAAY
+563 LSSSLSASY

-577 MFFGNLALV
+577 MFFGNIALI
-586 YAWSRNSISTG
+586 YAWSRDGISTA

-608 LLPRSTDQHTWQ
+608 LLPRTADQHTWQ
-620 VSQSASKGFFLWSSK
+620 VSQSSSKGFFLWNSK
-635 ISESISIGT
+635 ISESVSIGT
-644 TKGSYYVGDA
+644 TKGDYYVGDA

-666 LSYSAS
+666 LSYTAE
-672 FARWISFETLNSYSL
+672 FAKWISFGTENSYSL
-687 SKPYTDGQASDV
+687 SRPYTDGQAGGV
-699 TYHTFSSNTSL
+699 TYHTFSSTASL
-710 GIWPLKQL
+710 GIWPVRQL
-718 RIAPSVQYYFN
+718 RIAPSMQYYFN
-729 NYYTDGR
+729 NYYDDGR

-743 AIEYYWGRATIFMRC
+743 SLEYYWGRAVIFLRC
-758 ANLLDNDTFLRV
+758 ANLLDNDTFRRV
-770 NDNGIIRYASEYRLR
+770 TDNGITRYSSEYRLR

-794 IKIL
+794 IKII

>member
-1 MHQHHIRVNFFCFGA
+1 MRAPLQILSPLIILAA
-16 FTFVLFLLTNINVY
+16 FSVA
-30 AQASQKNLDS
+30 AQAQVARKDLDS
-40 VAMHLVLDEVIIT
+40 VIWNLNLEEVVVT
-53 AKKVERKEDTVSFY
+53 AKKVERASDTISFY
-67 ASTYLSKEDI
+67 ASTYASKEDI

-88 IEITDDGQI
+88 IEITGDGQI

-102 WIKDFYIEGMDMLGG
+102 WIKDFYVEGMDMLGG
-117 NYGIATRNLDA
+117 NYGVATKNIDA
-128 QDIGSVQVIEGHQGI
+128 QDISAVQLIEDHQGI

-159 KLKSKAKGAWASSV
+159 RLKSTAKGAWASSV
-173 SAALGIQPHMARDIS
+173 SAALGSQPHLARDIS

-200 ITVLKTNNIGSD
+200 ITVLKTNDIGTD

-220 SSFGAS
+220 SSIGSS

-237 ISISDTYSYR
+237 VPIPDAYSYR

-276 DETQDAADVTT
+276 DEARDAADVTT
-287 YLSDSD
+287 YLSESDS
-293 NLPRHVISE
+293 LSRHVISE
-302 SNHASIR
+302 SNRASVR

-333 FNASLPAA
+333 FSASLPAA
-341 DGLVNKAVDQQLS
+341 DGLVNGAVDQRLS
-354 GHYISVDNTLAAN
+354 GHNISVDNTLAAN
-367 YKRRNGAVADI
+367 YKRKNGAVADI
-378 NWHLSYDDREG
+378 NWHLSYDDMEG
-389 MLRIADTTGGGL
+389 SLLVADAADDTL
-401 SQAVRQQILQTDG
+401 SQTVRQQVLMTDG
-414 STSILA
+414 SASILA
-420 ITVPHVMFNLN
+420 LTVPHVMFNLD

-436 QWQRAATALDTA
+436 RWQRAATALNTA
-448 GGSGYGT
+448 GGSGSGT
-455 QQILQLGAAVIPR
+455 QQILQIGAAVSPR

-483 VGATYFHSADG
+483 VGVKYFHSADG
-494 EWRYDKPLLSLRP
+494 EWRYDRPLLSLKP
-507 YTALSYKP
+507 YMALSYKP
-515 SSRVSIDLAA
+515 SSRVSIDLTAI
-525 VCGESMPQSLSLMEQ
+525 CGESMPQPLSLMVQ
-540 ERYTNYRTTMSNPH
+540 ERYTNYRTVMANPN
-554 RVETVLNRT
+554 RVEAVMSRS

-577 MFFGNLALV
+577 MFFGNIALI
-586 YAWSRNSISTG
+586 YAWSSDGISTA

-608 LLPRSTDQHTWQ
+608 LLPRTADQHTWQ
-620 VSQSASKGFFLWSSK
+620 VSQNASKGFFLWNSK
-635 ISESISIGT
+635 ISESVSIGT
-644 TKGSYYVGDA
+644 TKGDYYVGDA

-666 LSYSAS
+666 LSYTAE
-672 FARWISFETLNSYSL
+672 FAKWISFGTENSYSL
-687 SKPYTDGQASDV
+687 SRPYTDGQAGSV
-699 TYHTFSSNTSL
+699 TYHTFSSTASL
-710 GIWPLKQL
+710 GIWPIRQF
-718 RIAPSVQYYFN
+718 RISPSVQYYFN
-729 NYYTDGR
+729 NYYDDGR
-736 HNVFLDC
+736 HNIFLDC
-743 AIEYYWGRATIFMRC
+743 SLEYYWGRAVIFLRC
-758 ANLLDNDTFLRV
+758 ANLLDNDTFRRV
-770 NDNGIIRYASEYRLR
+770 TDNGITRYSSEYRLR

-794 IKIL
+794 IKII

>member
-1 MHQHHIRVNFFCFGA
+1 MRAPLQILSPFIILAA
-16 FTFVLFLLTNINVY
+16 FSVA
-30 AQASQKNLDS
+30 AQAQVARKDLDS
-40 VAMHLVLDEVIIT
+40 VIWNLNLEEVVVT
-53 AKKVERKEDTVSFY
+53 ARKVERAADTVSFY
-67 ASTYLSKEDI
+67 ASTYAGKEDI

-88 IEITDDGQI
+88 IEITGDGQI

-102 WIKDFYIEGMDMLGG
+102 WIKDFYVEGMDMLGG
-117 NYGIATRNLDA
+117 NYGVATRNLDA
-128 QDIGSVQVIEGHQGI
+128 QDISAVQVIEDHQGI

-159 KLKSKAKGAWASSV
+159 KLKSTAKGAWASSV
-173 SAALGIQPHMARDIS
+173 SAALGSQPHLARDIS

-200 ITVLKTNNIGSD
+200 ITVLKTNDIGTD

-220 SSFGAS
+220 SSLGSS

-261 SEDAT
+261 GEDAT

-276 DETQDAADVTT
+276 DEAQDAADVTT
-287 YLSDSD
+287 YLSDNDS
-293 NLPRHVISE
+293 LPAHVVSE
-302 SNHASIR
+302 SNHASVR

-317 VYKLNSGKKYL
+317 VYKLNSGQKYL

-333 FNASLPAA
+333 FSASLPAA
-341 DGLVNKAVDQQLS
+341 DGLVNGAVDQRLS
-354 GHYISVDNTLAAN
+354 GHNISVDNTLAAN
-367 YKRRNGAVADI
+367 YKRRNGAVADV
-378 NWHLSYDDREG
+378 NWHLSYDDRKG
-389 MLRIADTTGGGL
+389 SLGVTDTADGTL
-401 SQAVRQQILQTDG
+401 SQTVRQQVLMTDG
-414 STSILA
+414 SASILA
-420 ITVPHVMFNLN
+420 ITAPHVMFNLD

-436 QWQRAATALDTA
+436 RWQRAATALSSA
-448 GGSGYGT
+448 GGNSSGT
-455 QQILQLGAAVIPR
+455 QQILQLGAAVSPR

-477 WTVSVP
+477 WTVSAPIGV
-483 VGATYFHSADG
+483 TYFHSTDG
-494 EWRYDKPLLSLRP
+494 EWRYDKPLLSLKP

-515 SSRVSIDLAA
+515 SSRVSIDLTAI
-525 VCGESMPQSLSLMEQ
+525 CGESMPQPLSLMAQ
-540 ERYTNYRTTMSNPH
+540 QRYTNYRTTMSNPH
-554 RVETVLNRT
+554 RVEAVLNRT
-563 LSSSLSAAY
+563 LSTSLSAAY
-572 TDVFN
+572 NDVFS

-586 YAWSRNSISTG
+586 YAWYRNGISTA
-597 YSFTDDIINYV
+597 YNFTDDIINYV
-608 LLPRSTDQHTWQ
+608 LLPRTADQRTWQ

-635 ISESISIGT
+635 ISESLSIGT
-644 TKGSYYVGDA
+644 TKGDYYVGDA

-672 FARWISFETLNSYSL
+672 FARWISFETGNSYSI
-687 SKPYTDGQASDV
+687 SKPYTDGQAGGV
-699 TYHTFSSNTSL
+699 TYHTFSSTASL
-710 GIWPLKQL
+710 GIWPLRQL

-729 NYYTDGR
+729 NYYDDGR

-743 AIEYYWGRATIFMRC
+743 SLEYYWGRAVIFLRC
-758 ANLLDNDTFLRV
+758 ANLLDNDTFRRV
-770 NDNGIIRYASEYRLR
+770 TDNGITRYSSEYRLR

-794 IKIL
+794 IKII

>member
-1 MHQHHIRVNFFCFGA
+1 MLSLAASA
-16 FTFVLFLLTNINVY
+16 F
-30 AQASQKNLDS
+30 AQDVRKDLDS
-40 VAMHLVLDEVIIT
+40 VIWNLNLEEVVVT
-53 AKKVERKEDTVSFY
+53 AKKVERASDTISFY
-67 ASTYLSKEDI
+67 ASTYASKEDI

-88 IEITDDGQI
+88 IEITGDGQI

-102 WIKDFYIEGMDMLGG
+102 WIKDFYVEGMDMLGG
-117 NYGIATRNLDA
+117 NYGVATKNIDV
-128 QDIGSVQVIEGHQGI
+128 QDISAVQLIEDHQGI

-159 KLKSKAKGAWASSV
+159 RLKSTAKGAWASSV
-173 SAALGIQPHMARDIS
+173 SAALGSQPHLARDIS

-200 ITVLKTNNIGSD
+200 ITVLKTNDIGTD

-220 SSFGAS
+220 SSIGSS

-237 ISISDTYSYR
+237 VPIPDAYSYR

-276 DETQDAADVTT
+276 DEARDAADVTT
-287 YLSDSD
+287 YLSESDS
-293 NLPRHVISE
+293 LSRHVISE
-302 SNHASIR
+302 SNRASVR

-333 FNASLPAA
+333 FSASLPAA
-341 DGLVNKAVDQQLS
+341 DGLVNGAVDQRLS
-354 GHYISVDNTLAAN
+354 GHNISVDNTLAAN
-367 YKRRNGAVADI
+367 YKRKNGAVADI
-378 NWHLSYDDREG
+378 NWHLSYDDMEG
-389 MLRIADTTGGGL
+389 SLLVADAADDTL
-401 SQAVRQQILQTDG
+401 SQTVRQQVLMTDG
-414 STSILA
+414 SASILA
-420 ITVPHVMFNLN
+420 LTVPHVMFNLD

-436 QWQRAATALDTA
+436 RWQRAATALNTA
-448 GGSGYGT
+448 GGSGSGT
-455 QQILQLGAAVIPR
+455 QQILQIGASVSPR

-483 VGATYFHSADG
+483 VGVTYFHSSDG
-494 EWRYDKPLLSLRP
+494 EWRYDRPLLSLKP
-507 YTALSYKP
+507 YMALSYKP
-515 SSRVSIDLAA
+515 SSRVSIDLTAI
-525 VCGESMPQSLSLMEQ
+525 CGESMPQPLSLMVQ
-540 ERYTNYRTTMSNPH
+540 ERYTNYRTVMANPN
-554 RVETVLNRT
+554 RVEAVMNRS
-563 LSSSLSAAY
+563 LSSSLSASY

-577 MFFGNLALV
+577 MFFGNIALI
-586 YAWSRNSISTG
+586 YAWSRDGISTA

-608 LLPRSTDQHTWQ
+608 LLPRTADQHTWQ
-620 VSQSASKGFFLWSSK
+620 VSQSASKGFFLWNSK
-635 ISESISIGT
+635 ISESVSIGT
-644 TKGSYYVGDA
+644 TKGDYYVGDA

-666 LSYSAS
+666 LSYTAE
-672 FARWISFETLNSYSL
+672 FAKWISFGTENSYSL
-687 SKPYTDGQASDV
+687 SRPYTDGQAGGV
-699 TYHTFSSNTSL
+699 TYHTFSSTASL
-710 GIWPLKQL
+710 GIWPVRQL
-718 RIAPSVQYYFN
+718 RIAPSMQYYFN
-729 NYYTDGR
+729 NYYDDGR

-743 AIEYYWGRATIFMRC
+743 SLEYYWGRAVIFLRC
-758 ANLLDNDTFLRV
+758 ANLLDNDTFRRV
-770 NDNGIIRYASEYRLR
+770 TDNGITRYSSEYRLR

-794 IKIL
+794 IKII